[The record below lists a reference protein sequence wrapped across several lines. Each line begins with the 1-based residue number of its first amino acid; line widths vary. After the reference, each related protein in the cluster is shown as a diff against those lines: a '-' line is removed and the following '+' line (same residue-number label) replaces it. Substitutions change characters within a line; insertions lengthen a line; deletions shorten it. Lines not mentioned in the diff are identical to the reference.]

1 MTFVPVPGSRKAEPP
16 YLDLSTDSVTFKL
29 TYPGSTKAKV
39 PKRFLDPNY
48 PADELIAGGLSG
60 LWYEAGLD
68 RYFTVSDVGPQAQDI
83 PEGQGF
89 AFEGEKVFND
99 PDFLLQVYE
108 LQQGKKG
115 KVRVRGEVTL
125 NVPDGQGGFRPATGI
140 GQMYRID
147 ESTGEVSGLDS
158 AAFTPDGDGGY
169 EPVPADAFGMDP
181 EAVLRLSIEGLNN
194 GNPVFAISD
203 EYRPQVS
210 IHDAETGN
218 LIHRIV
224 PKGSRYKGYG
234 HEEGRG
240 EVREF
245 TKKTLPKVYLERRS
259 SRGFEALAYN
269 SNNGLLY
276 AFIQT
281 PMDVNGERK
290 GSTVRRIIA
299 MDPITGEAK
308 HEYIYR
314 QSGPINQDKI
324 GDAVY
329 DAERDVFYVIDRD
342 NVADETANK
351 AVIQMDLKRATD
363 VLGFNWESILG
374 EGVYAPEML
383 NTPEEVGEALSSPLM
398 NGIISE
404 VHQTTLFNLAQ
415 QGINTLFDKPEGL
428 ALKPDGT
435 LVFGFDNDFQR
446 VSGRPDNM
454 LAFVT
459 DRFGNPEA
467 KTTEFILN
475 YPGTNSPEL
484 PEALEDPNHPD
495 VQIIA
500 GGLSGLTYDTGL
512 NRYFTISDVGPQAL
526 DIPEGQGFAFEG
538 EKIFSDPDFKLQV
551 TELKYKI
558 KSGKVQVKD
567 TTTLKVP
574 DGEGG
579 FRDATGIAQMYTINQ
594 ANGEISGL
602 DSSNAAFTPDGT
614 GGEQQLNLGDFNLFL
629 NSLINVERE
638 NGNAVLLSTASPN
651 NPAGFFA
658 FDLNLDLSAGTLDP
672 STLVFSNPL
681 TELYISPELAGYL
694 GDDSLAGAVAGYAR
708 SDLQM
713 IPTSATSL
721 QVSGSHPNSVTSVFL
736 DPAVV
741 EQLGEGLEITGT
753 VDPIA
758 GADPAVD
765 VSGLVGLGF
774 PLAEN
779 AQLNF
784 DVSTGIPQFVPGGNL
799 FSHSGSINTQQTFNA
814 PGGYVP
820 VAPDAFGL
828 DPESIQR
835 ISVDGLNN
843 GNPVFA
849 VSDEYRP
856 QVALFD
862 AESGE
867 LIHRIVPE
875 GSDYSAHS
883 YEPGRG
889 DVPEFTKA
897 TLPEVYLERRGSR
910 GFEALAYNSDDGLL
924 YAFIQTPMDVN
935 GERNG
940 STVRRILAMDPI
952 TGEPQHEYM
961 FRQIGPSNQDKIGD
975 AVYDPDRGAFLVI
988 DRDNGDT
995 VAANKSILRMDLSD
1009 ATDTLGYDW
1018 EGLLGDGVY
1027 APELLDSPAAVAEA
1041 FAEGNIMEVDQ
1052 VELLNLPSLPGVDP
1066 RFDKPEG
1073 LALKS
1078 DGTLVVGF
1086 DNDFQ
1091 RVDGRPD
1098 NLLTAISF

>member
-1 MTFVPVPGSRKAEPP
+1 MSFSPVPGSRKAESH
-16 YLDLSTDSVTFKL
+16 YLDISTESFPFKL
-29 TYPGSTKAKV
+29 SYPGTSKSKV
-39 PKRFLDPNY
+39 PNIFSDPNY
-48 PADELIAGGLSG
+48 PDDQLIAGGLSG
-60 LWYEAGLD
+60 LWYDAGVN

-83 PEGQGF
+83 PEEQGF

-99 PDFLLQVYE
+99 PDFKLQVYE
-108 LQQGKKG
+108 LQQSKKG
-115 KVRVRGEVTL
+115 KVKVSGEVTL
-125 NVPDGQGGFRPATGI
+125 NVPDEQGGFRPATGI
-140 GQMYRID
+140 GQMYRIN
-147 ESTGEVSGLDS
+147 ETTGEVSGLDS
-158 AAFTPDGDGGY
+158 AAFTPDGMGGY
-169 EPVPADAFGMDP
+169 TPVPADAFGMDP
-181 EAVLRLSIEGLNN
+181 EAVLRLSIDGLND
-194 GNPVFAISD
+194 GKAVFAVSD

-224 PKGSRYKGYG
+224 PKGSSYKGYG
-234 HEEGRG
+234 YEEGRG
-240 EVREF
+240 EVKEF
-245 TKKTLPKVYLERRS
+245 TKKTLPKVYLERRG

-314 QSGPINQDKI
+314 QSGPIKQDKI

-329 DAERDVFYVIDRD
+329 DAERNVFYVIDRD

-351 AVIQMDLKRATD
+351 AVIEMDLTRATD
-363 VLGFNWESILG
+363 VLGFKWESILG

-383 NTPEEVGEALSSPLM
+383 DTPEEVGEALRSPLM

-404 VHQTTLFNLAQ
+404 VHQTTLFNLAE

-435 LVFGFDNDFQR
+435 LVVGFDNDFQR
-446 VSGRPDNM
+446 VDGRPDNM
-454 LAFVT
+454 LAAVT
-459 DRFGNPEA
+459 DRFGDLKA
-467 KTTEFILN
+467 SSAEFVLN

-484 PEALEDPNHPD
+484 PASLEDPNQPD

-500 GGLSGLTYDTGL
+500 GGLSGLTYDADL
-512 NRYFTISDVGPQAL
+512 KRYFTISDVGPQVI

-551 TELKYKI
+551 TELSYKI
-558 KSGKVQVKD
+558 KPGKAKVKD
-567 TTTLKVP
+567 TTTLRVP

-579 FRDATGIAQMYTINQ
+579 FRDATGIAQMYSINEET
-594 ANGEISGL
+594 GEISGL
-602 DSSNAAFTPDGT
+602 DSSNAAFTTDG
-614 GGEQQLNLGDFNLFL
+614 N
-629 NSLINVERE
+629 
-638 NGNAVLLSTASPN
+638 
-651 NPAGFFA
+651 
-658 FDLNLDLSAGTLDP
+658 
-672 STLVFSNPL
+672 
-681 TELYISPELAGYL
+681 
-694 GDDSLAGAVAGYAR
+694 
-708 SDLQM
+708 
-713 IPTSATSL
+713 
-721 QVSGSHPNSVTSVFL
+721 
-736 DPAVV
+736 
-741 EQLGEGLEITGT
+741 
-753 VDPIA
+753 
-758 GADPAVD
+758 
-765 VSGLVGLGF
+765 
-774 PLAEN
+774 
-779 AQLNF
+779 
-784 DVSTGIPQFVPGGNL
+784 
-799 FSHSGSINTQQTFNA
+799 
-814 PGGYVP
+814 GGYVP

-835 ISVDGLNN
+835 ISIDGLND
-843 GNPVFA
+843 GNPIFA

-875 GSDYSAHS
+875 GSDYNAIS

-924 YAFIQTPMDVN
+924 YAFIQTPMSVGGD
-935 GERNG
+935 RSS
-940 STVRRILAMDPI
+940 STVRRILAMDPV
-952 TGEPQHEYM
+952 TGQPQHEYM
-961 FRQIGPSNQDKIGD
+961 FSQIGPSNQDKIGD
-975 AVYDPDRGAFLVI
+975 AVYDPERGAFLVI

-995 VAANKSILRMDLSD
+995 VAANKSILRMDLSE

-1018 EGLLGDGVY
+1018 EALLGDGVY
-1027 APELLDSPAAVAEA
+1027 APELLESPAAVAEA
-1041 FAEGNIMEVDQ
+1041 FAEGDVVEVDQ

-1073 LALKS
+1073 LALKP

-1086 DNDFQ
+1086 DNDFA

-1098 NLLTAISF
+1098 NLLTAISL

>member
-1 MTFVPVPGSRKAEPP
+1 MSFSPVPGSRKAESH
-16 YLDLSTDSVTFKL
+16 YLDISTESFPFKL
-29 TYPGSTKAKV
+29 SYPGTSKSKV
-39 PKRFLDPNY
+39 PNIFSDPNY
-48 PADELIAGGLSG
+48 PDDQLIAGGLSG
-60 LWYEAGLD
+60 LWYDAGVN

-83 PEGQGF
+83 PEEQGF

-99 PDFLLQVYE
+99 PDFKLQVYE
-108 LQQGKKG
+108 LQQSKKG
-115 KVRVRGEVTL
+115 KVKVSGEVTL
-125 NVPDGQGGFRPATGI
+125 NVPDEQGGFRPATGI
-140 GQMYRID
+140 GQMYRIN
-147 ESTGEVSGLDS
+147 ETTGEVSGLDS
-158 AAFTPDGDGGY
+158 AAFTPDGMGGY
-169 EPVPADAFGMDP
+169 TPVPADAFGMDP
-181 EAVLRLSIEGLNN
+181 EAVLRLSIDGLND
-194 GNPVFAISD
+194 GKAVFAVSD

-224 PKGSRYKGYG
+224 PKGSSYKGYG
-234 HEEGRG
+234 YEEGRG
-240 EVREF
+240 EVKEF
-245 TKKTLPKVYLERRS
+245 TKKTLPKVYLERRG

-314 QSGPINQDKI
+314 QSGPIKQDKI

-329 DAERDVFYVIDRD
+329 DAERNVFYVIDRD

-351 AVIQMDLKRATD
+351 AVIEMDLTRATD
-363 VLGFNWESILG
+363 VLGFKWESILG

-383 NTPEEVGEALSSPLM
+383 DTPEEVGEALRSPLM

-404 VHQTTLFNLAQ
+404 VHQTTLFNLAE

-435 LVFGFDNDFQR
+435 LVVGFDNDFQR
-446 VSGRPDNM
+446 VDGRPDNM
-454 LAFVT
+454 LAVVT
-459 DRFGNPEA
+459 DRFGDLKA
-467 KTTEFILN
+467 SSAEFVLN

-484 PEALEDPNHPD
+484 PASLEDPNQPD

-500 GGLSGLTYDTGL
+500 GGLSGLTYDADL
-512 NRYFTISDVGPQAL
+512 KRYFTISDVGPQVI

-551 TELKYKI
+551 TELSYKI
-558 KSGKVQVKD
+558 KPGKAKVKD
-567 TTTLKVP
+567 TTTLRVP

-579 FRDATGIAQMYTINQ
+579 FRDATGIAQMYSINEET
-594 ANGEISGL
+594 GEIGGL
-602 DSSNAAFTPDGT
+602 DSSNAAFTTDG
-614 GGEQQLNLGDFNLFL
+614 N
-629 NSLINVERE
+629 
-638 NGNAVLLSTASPN
+638 
-651 NPAGFFA
+651 
-658 FDLNLDLSAGTLDP
+658 
-672 STLVFSNPL
+672 
-681 TELYISPELAGYL
+681 
-694 GDDSLAGAVAGYAR
+694 
-708 SDLQM
+708 
-713 IPTSATSL
+713 
-721 QVSGSHPNSVTSVFL
+721 
-736 DPAVV
+736 
-741 EQLGEGLEITGT
+741 
-753 VDPIA
+753 
-758 GADPAVD
+758 
-765 VSGLVGLGF
+765 
-774 PLAEN
+774 
-779 AQLNF
+779 
-784 DVSTGIPQFVPGGNL
+784 
-799 FSHSGSINTQQTFNA
+799 
-814 PGGYVP
+814 GGYVP

-835 ISVDGLNN
+835 ISIDGLND
-843 GNPVFA
+843 GNPIFA

-875 GSDYSAHS
+875 GSDYNAIS

-924 YAFIQTPMDVN
+924 YAFIQTPMSVGGD
-935 GERNG
+935 RSS
-940 STVRRILAMDPI
+940 STVRRILAMDPV

-961 FRQIGPSNQDKIGD
+961 FSQIGPSNQDKIGD
-975 AVYDPDRGAFLVI
+975 AVYDPERGAFLVI

-1018 EGLLGDGVY
+1018 EALLGDGVY
-1027 APELLDSPAAVAEA
+1027 APELLESPAAVAEA
-1041 FAEGNIMEVDQ
+1041 FAEGDVMEVDQ

-1073 LALKS
+1073 LALKP

-1086 DNDFQ
+1086 DNDFA

-1098 NLLTAISF
+1098 NLLTAISL

>member
-1 MTFVPVPGSRKAEPP
+1 MSFSPVPGSRKAESH
-16 YLDLSTDSVTFKL
+16 YLDISTESFPFKL
-29 TYPGSTKAKV
+29 SYPGTSKSKV
-39 PKRFLDPNY
+39 PNIFSDPNY
-48 PADELIAGGLSG
+48 PDDQLIAGGLSG
-60 LWYEAGLD
+60 LWYDAGVN

-83 PEGQGF
+83 PEEQGF

-99 PDFLLQVYE
+99 PDFKLQVYE
-108 LQQGKKG
+108 LQQSKKG
-115 KVRVRGEVTL
+115 KVKVSGEVTL
-125 NVPDGQGGFRPATGI
+125 NVPDEQGGFRPATGI
-140 GQMYRID
+140 GQMYRIN
-147 ESTGEVSGLDS
+147 ETTGEVSGLDS
-158 AAFTPDGDGGY
+158 AAFTPDGMGGY
-169 EPVPADAFGMDP
+169 TPVPADAFGMDP
-181 EAVLRLSIEGLNN
+181 EAVLRLSIDGLND
-194 GNPVFAISD
+194 GKAVFAVSD

-224 PKGSRYKGYG
+224 PKGSSYKGYG
-234 HEEGRG
+234 YEEGRG
-240 EVREF
+240 EVKEF
-245 TKKTLPKVYLERRS
+245 TKKTLPKVYLERRG

-314 QSGPINQDKI
+314 QSGPIKQDKI

-329 DAERDVFYVIDRD
+329 DAERNVFYVIDRD

-351 AVIQMDLKRATD
+351 AVIEMDLTRATD
-363 VLGFNWESILG
+363 VLGFKWESILG

-383 NTPEEVGEALSSPLM
+383 DTPEEVGEALRSPLM

-404 VHQTTLFNLAQ
+404 VHQTTLFNLAE

-446 VSGRPDNM
+446 VDGRPDNM
-454 LAFVT
+454 LAVVT
-459 DRFGNPEA
+459 DRFGDLKA
-467 KTTEFILN
+467 SSAEFVLN

-484 PEALEDPNHPD
+484 PASLEDPNQPD

-500 GGLSGLTYDTGL
+500 GGLSGLTYDADL
-512 NRYFTISDVGPQAL
+512 KRYFTISDVGPQVI

-551 TELKYKI
+551 TELSYKI
-558 KSGKVQVKD
+558 KPGKAKVKD
-567 TTTLKVP
+567 TTTLRVP

-579 FRDATGIAQMYTINQ
+579 FRDATGIAQMYSINEET
-594 ANGEISGL
+594 GEIGGL
-602 DSSNAAFTPDGT
+602 DSSNAAFTTDG
-614 GGEQQLNLGDFNLFL
+614 N
-629 NSLINVERE
+629 
-638 NGNAVLLSTASPN
+638 
-651 NPAGFFA
+651 
-658 FDLNLDLSAGTLDP
+658 
-672 STLVFSNPL
+672 
-681 TELYISPELAGYL
+681 
-694 GDDSLAGAVAGYAR
+694 
-708 SDLQM
+708 
-713 IPTSATSL
+713 
-721 QVSGSHPNSVTSVFL
+721 
-736 DPAVV
+736 
-741 EQLGEGLEITGT
+741 
-753 VDPIA
+753 
-758 GADPAVD
+758 
-765 VSGLVGLGF
+765 
-774 PLAEN
+774 
-779 AQLNF
+779 
-784 DVSTGIPQFVPGGNL
+784 
-799 FSHSGSINTQQTFNA
+799 
-814 PGGYVP
+814 GGYVP

-835 ISVDGLNN
+835 VSIDGLND
-843 GNPVFA
+843 GNPIFA

-875 GSDYSAHS
+875 GSDYNAIS

-924 YAFIQTPMDVN
+924 YAFIQTPMSVGGD
-935 GERNG
+935 RSS
-940 STVRRILAMDPI
+940 STVRRILAMDPV
-952 TGEPQHEYM
+952 TGQPQHEYM
-961 FRQIGPSNQDKIGD
+961 FSQIGPSNQDKIGD
-975 AVYDPDRGAFLVI
+975 AVYDPERGAFLVI

-995 VAANKSILRMDLSD
+995 VAANKSILRMDLSE

-1018 EGLLGDGVY
+1018 ESLLGDGVY
-1027 APELLDSPAAVAEA
+1027 APELLESPAAVAEA
-1041 FAEGNIMEVDQ
+1041 FAEGDVMEVDQ

-1073 LALKS
+1073 LALKP

-1086 DNDFQ
+1086 DNDFA

-1098 NLLTAISF
+1098 NLLTAISL

>member
-1 MTFVPVPGSRKAEPP
+1 MSFSPVPGSRKAESH
-16 YLDLSTDSVTFKL
+16 YLDISTESFPFKL
-29 TYPGSTKAKV
+29 SYPGTSKSKV
-39 PKRFLDPNY
+39 PNIFSDPNY
-48 PADELIAGGLSG
+48 PDDQLIAGGLSG
-60 LWYEAGLD
+60 LWYDAGVN

-83 PEGQGF
+83 PEEQGF

-99 PDFLLQVYE
+99 PDFKLQVYE
-108 LQQGKKG
+108 LQQSKKG
-115 KVRVRGEVTL
+115 KVKVSGEVTL
-125 NVPDGQGGFRPATGI
+125 NVPDEQGGFRPATGI
-140 GQMYRID
+140 GQMYRIN
-147 ESTGEVSGLDS
+147 ETTGEVSGLDS
-158 AAFTPDGDGGY
+158 AAFTPDGMGGY
-169 EPVPADAFGMDP
+169 TPVPADAFGMDP
-181 EAVLRLSIEGLNN
+181 EAVLRLSIDGLND
-194 GNPVFAISD
+194 GKAVFAVSD

-224 PKGSRYKGYG
+224 PKGSSYKGYG
-234 HEEGRG
+234 YEEGRG
-240 EVREF
+240 EVKEF
-245 TKKTLPKVYLERRS
+245 TKKTLPKVYLERRG

-314 QSGPINQDKI
+314 QSGPIKQDKI

-329 DAERDVFYVIDRD
+329 DAERNVFYVIDRD

-351 AVIQMDLKRATD
+351 AVIEMDLTRATD
-363 VLGFNWESILG
+363 VLGFKWESILG

-383 NTPEEVGEALSSPLM
+383 DTPEEVGEALRSPLM

-404 VHQTTLFNLAQ
+404 VHQTTLFNLAE

-446 VSGRPDNM
+446 VDGRPDNM
-454 LAFVT
+454 LAVVT
-459 DRFGNPEA
+459 DRFGDLKA
-467 KTTEFILN
+467 SSAEFVLN

-484 PEALEDPNHPD
+484 PASLEDPNQPD

-500 GGLSGLTYDTGL
+500 GGLSGLTYDADL
-512 NRYFTISDVGPQAL
+512 KRYFTISDVGPQVI

-551 TELKYKI
+551 TELSYKI
-558 KSGKVQVKD
+558 KPGKAKVKD
-567 TTTLKVP
+567 TTTLRVP

-579 FRDATGIAQMYTINQ
+579 FRDATGIAQMYSINEET
-594 ANGEISGL
+594 GEIGGL
-602 DSSNAAFTPDGT
+602 DSSNAAFTTDG
-614 GGEQQLNLGDFNLFL
+614 N
-629 NSLINVERE
+629 
-638 NGNAVLLSTASPN
+638 
-651 NPAGFFA
+651 
-658 FDLNLDLSAGTLDP
+658 
-672 STLVFSNPL
+672 
-681 TELYISPELAGYL
+681 
-694 GDDSLAGAVAGYAR
+694 
-708 SDLQM
+708 
-713 IPTSATSL
+713 
-721 QVSGSHPNSVTSVFL
+721 
-736 DPAVV
+736 
-741 EQLGEGLEITGT
+741 
-753 VDPIA
+753 
-758 GADPAVD
+758 
-765 VSGLVGLGF
+765 
-774 PLAEN
+774 
-779 AQLNF
+779 
-784 DVSTGIPQFVPGGNL
+784 
-799 FSHSGSINTQQTFNA
+799 
-814 PGGYVP
+814 GGYVP

-835 ISVDGLNN
+835 ISIDGLND
-843 GNPVFA
+843 GNPIFA

-875 GSDYSAHS
+875 GSDYNAIS

-924 YAFIQTPMDVN
+924 YAFIQTPMSVGGD
-935 GERNG
+935 RSS
-940 STVRRILAMDPI
+940 STVRRILAMDPV
-952 TGEPQHEYM
+952 TGQPQHEYM
-961 FRQIGPSNQDKIGD
+961 FSQLGPSNQDKIGD
-975 AVYDPDRGAFLVI
+975 AVYDPERGAFLVI

-995 VAANKSILRMDLSD
+995 VAANKSILRMDLSE

-1018 EGLLGDGVY
+1018 ESLLGDGVY
-1027 APELLDSPAAVAEA
+1027 APELLESPAAVAEA
-1041 FAEGNIMEVDQ
+1041 FAEGDVMEVDQ

-1073 LALKS
+1073 LALKP

-1086 DNDFQ
+1086 DNDFA

-1098 NLLTAISF
+1098 NLLTAISL

>member
-1 MTFVPVPGSRKAEPP
+1 MSFSPVPGSRKAESH
-16 YLDLSTDSVTFKL
+16 YLDISTESFPFKL
-29 TYPGSTKAKV
+29 SYPGTSKSKV
-39 PKRFLDPNY
+39 PNIFSDPNY
-48 PADELIAGGLSG
+48 PDDQLIAGGLSG
-60 LWYEAGLD
+60 LWYDAGVN

-83 PEGQGF
+83 PEEQGF

-99 PDFLLQVYE
+99 PDFKLQVYE
-108 LQQGKKG
+108 LQQSKKG
-115 KVRVRGEVTL
+115 KVKVSGEVTL
-125 NVPDGQGGFRPATGI
+125 NVPDEQGGFRPATGI
-140 GQMYRID
+140 GQMYRIN
-147 ESTGEVSGLDS
+147 ETTGEVSGLDS
-158 AAFTPDGDGGY
+158 AAFTPDGMGGY
-169 EPVPADAFGMDP
+169 TPVPADAFGMDP
-181 EAVLRLSIEGLNN
+181 EAVLRLSIDGLND
-194 GNPVFAISD
+194 GKAVFAVSD

-224 PKGSRYKGYG
+224 PKGSSYKGYG
-234 HEEGRG
+234 YEEGRG
-240 EVREF
+240 EVKEF
-245 TKKTLPKVYLERRS
+245 TKKTLPKVYLERRG

-314 QSGPINQDKI
+314 QSGPIKQDKI

-329 DAERDVFYVIDRD
+329 DAERNVFYVIDRD

-351 AVIQMDLKRATD
+351 AVIEMDLTQATN
-363 VLGFNWESILG
+363 VLGFKWESILG

-383 NTPEEVGEALSSPLM
+383 DTPEEVGEALRSPLM

-404 VHQTTLFNLAQ
+404 VHQTTLFNLAE

-446 VSGRPDNM
+446 VDGRPDNM
-454 LAFVT
+454 LAVVT
-459 DRFGNPEA
+459 DRFGDLKA
-467 KTTEFILN
+467 SSAEFVLN

-484 PEALEDPNHPD
+484 PASLEDPNQPD

-500 GGLSGLTYDTGL
+500 GGLSGLTYDADL
-512 NRYFTISDVGPQAL
+512 KRYFTISDVGPQVI

-551 TELKYKI
+551 TELSYKI
-558 KSGKVQVKD
+558 KPGKAKVKD
-567 TTTLKVP
+567 TTTLRVP

-579 FRDATGIAQMYTINQ
+579 FRDATGIAQMYSINEET
-594 ANGEISGL
+594 GEIGGL
-602 DSSNAAFTPDGT
+602 DSSNAAFTTDG
-614 GGEQQLNLGDFNLFL
+614 N
-629 NSLINVERE
+629 
-638 NGNAVLLSTASPN
+638 
-651 NPAGFFA
+651 
-658 FDLNLDLSAGTLDP
+658 
-672 STLVFSNPL
+672 
-681 TELYISPELAGYL
+681 
-694 GDDSLAGAVAGYAR
+694 
-708 SDLQM
+708 
-713 IPTSATSL
+713 
-721 QVSGSHPNSVTSVFL
+721 
-736 DPAVV
+736 
-741 EQLGEGLEITGT
+741 
-753 VDPIA
+753 
-758 GADPAVD
+758 
-765 VSGLVGLGF
+765 
-774 PLAEN
+774 
-779 AQLNF
+779 
-784 DVSTGIPQFVPGGNL
+784 
-799 FSHSGSINTQQTFNA
+799 
-814 PGGYVP
+814 GGYVP

-835 ISVDGLNN
+835 ISIDGLND
-843 GNPVFA
+843 GNPIFA

-875 GSDYSAHS
+875 GSDYNAIS

-924 YAFIQTPMDVN
+924 YAFIQTPMSVGGD
-935 GERNG
+935 RSS
-940 STVRRILAMDPI
+940 STVRRILAMDPV
-952 TGEPQHEYM
+952 TGQPQHEYM
-961 FRQIGPSNQDKIGD
+961 FSQIGPSNQDKIGD
-975 AVYDPDRGAFLVI
+975 AVYDPERGAFLVI

-995 VAANKSILRMDLSD
+995 VAANKSILRMDLSE

-1018 EGLLGDGVY
+1018 ESLLGDGVY
-1027 APELLDSPAAVAEA
+1027 APELLESPAAVAEA
-1041 FAEGNIMEVDQ
+1041 FAEGDVMEVDQ

-1073 LALKS
+1073 LALKP

-1086 DNDFQ
+1086 DNDFA

-1098 NLLTAISF
+1098 NLLTAISL

>member
-1 MTFVPVPGSRKAEPP
+1 MSFSPVPGSRKAESH
-16 YLDLSTDSVTFKL
+16 YLDISTESFPFKL
-29 TYPGSTKAKV
+29 SYPGTSKSKV
-39 PKRFLDPNY
+39 PNIFSDPNY
-48 PADELIAGGLSG
+48 PDDQLIAGGLSG
-60 LWYEAGLD
+60 LWYDAGVN

-83 PEGQGF
+83 PEEQGF

-99 PDFLLQVYE
+99 PDFKLQVYE
-108 LQQGKKG
+108 LQQSKKG
-115 KVRVRGEVTL
+115 KVKVSGEVTL
-125 NVPDGQGGFRPATGI
+125 NVPDEQGGFRPATGI
-140 GQMYRID
+140 GQMYRIN
-147 ESTGEVSGLDS
+147 ETTGEVSGLDS
-158 AAFTPDGDGGY
+158 AAFTPDGMGGY
-169 EPVPADAFGMDP
+169 TPVPADAFGMDP
-181 EAVLRLSIEGLNN
+181 EAVLRLSIDGLND
-194 GNPVFAISD
+194 GKAVFAVSD

-224 PKGSRYKGYG
+224 PKGSSYKGYG
-234 HEEGRG
+234 YEEGRG
-240 EVREF
+240 EVKEF
-245 TKKTLPKVYLERRS
+245 TKKTLPKVYLERRG

-314 QSGPINQDKI
+314 QSGPIKQDKI

-329 DAERDVFYVIDRD
+329 DAERNVFYVIDRD

-351 AVIQMDLKRATD
+351 AVIEMDLTRATD
-363 VLGFNWESILG
+363 VLGFKWESILG

-383 NTPEEVGEALSSPLM
+383 DTPEEVGEALRSPLM
-398 NGIISE
+398 NGLISE
-404 VHQTTLFNLAQ
+404 VHQTTLFNLAA

-435 LVFGFDNDFQR
+435 LVGGFDNDFQR
-446 VSGRPDNM
+446 VDGRPDNM
-454 LAFVT
+454 LAAVT
-459 DRFGNPEA
+459 DRFGDLKA
-467 KTTEFILN
+467 SSAEFVLN

-484 PEALEDPNHPD
+484 PASLEDPNQPD

-500 GGLSGLTYDTGL
+500 GGLSGLTYDADL
-512 NRYFTISDVGPQAL
+512 KRYFTISDVGPQVI

-551 TELKYKI
+551 TELSYKI
-558 KSGKVQVKD
+558 KPGKAKVKD
-567 TTTLKVP
+567 TTTLRVP

-579 FRDATGIAQMYTINQ
+579 FRDATGIAQMYSINEET
-594 ANGEISGL
+594 GEIGGL
-602 DSSNAAFTPDGT
+602 DSSNAAFTTDG
-614 GGEQQLNLGDFNLFL
+614 N
-629 NSLINVERE
+629 
-638 NGNAVLLSTASPN
+638 
-651 NPAGFFA
+651 
-658 FDLNLDLSAGTLDP
+658 
-672 STLVFSNPL
+672 
-681 TELYISPELAGYL
+681 
-694 GDDSLAGAVAGYAR
+694 
-708 SDLQM
+708 
-713 IPTSATSL
+713 
-721 QVSGSHPNSVTSVFL
+721 
-736 DPAVV
+736 
-741 EQLGEGLEITGT
+741 
-753 VDPIA
+753 
-758 GADPAVD
+758 
-765 VSGLVGLGF
+765 
-774 PLAEN
+774 
-779 AQLNF
+779 
-784 DVSTGIPQFVPGGNL
+784 
-799 FSHSGSINTQQTFNA
+799 
-814 PGGYVP
+814 GGYVP

-835 ISVDGLNN
+835 ISIDGLND
-843 GNPVFA
+843 GNPIFA

-875 GSDYSAHS
+875 GSDYNAIS

-924 YAFIQTPMDVN
+924 YAFIQTPMSVGGD
-935 GERNG
+935 RSS
-940 STVRRILAMDPI
+940 STVRRILAMDPV
-952 TGEPQHEYM
+952 TGQPQHEYM
-961 FRQIGPSNQDKIGD
+961 FSQIGPSNQDKIGD
-975 AVYDPDRGAFLVI
+975 AVYDPERGAFLVI

-995 VAANKSILRMDLSD
+995 VAANKSILRMDLSE

-1018 EGLLGDGVY
+1018 ESLLGDGVY
-1027 APELLDSPAAVAEA
+1027 APELLESPAAVAEA
-1041 FAEGNIMEVDQ
+1041 FAEGDVMEVDQ

-1073 LALKS
+1073 LALKP

-1086 DNDFQ
+1086 DNDFA

-1098 NLLTAISF
+1098 NLLTAISL

>member
-1 MTFVPVPGSRKAEPP
+1 MSFSPVLGSRKAESH
-16 YLDLSTDSVTFKL
+16 YLDISTESFPFKL
-29 TYPGSTKAKV
+29 SYPGTSKSKV
-39 PKRFLDPNY
+39 PNIFSDPNY
-48 PADELIAGGLSG
+48 PDDQLIAGGLSG
-60 LWYEAGLD
+60 LWYDAGVN

-83 PEGQGF
+83 PEEQGF

-99 PDFLLQVYE
+99 PDFKLQVYE
-108 LQQGKKG
+108 LQQSKKG
-115 KVRVRGEVTL
+115 KVKVSGEVTL
-125 NVPDGQGGFRPATGI
+125 NVPDEQGGFRPATGI
-140 GQMYRID
+140 GQMYRIN
-147 ESTGEVSGLDS
+147 ETTGEVSGLDS
-158 AAFTPDGDGGY
+158 AAFTPDGMGGY
-169 EPVPADAFGMDP
+169 TPVPADAFGMDP
-181 EAVLRLSIEGLNN
+181 EAVLRLSIDGLND
-194 GNPVFAISD
+194 GNAVFAVSD

-210 IHDAETGN
+210 VHDAETGN

-224 PKGSRYKGYG
+224 PKGSSYKGYG
-234 HEEGRG
+234 YEEGRG
-240 EVREF
+240 EVKEF
-245 TKKTLPKVYLERRS
+245 TKKTLPKVYLERRG

-314 QSGPINQDKI
+314 QSGPIKQDKI

-329 DAERDVFYVIDRD
+329 DAERNVFYVIDRD

-351 AVIQMDLKRATD
+351 AVIEMDLTRATD
-363 VLGFNWESILG
+363 VLGFKWESILG

-383 NTPEEVGEALSSPLM
+383 DTPKEVGEALRSPLM

-404 VHQTTLFNLAQ
+404 VHQTTLFNLAE

-446 VSGRPDNM
+446 VDGRPDNI
-454 LAFVT
+454 LAVVT
-459 DRFGNPEA
+459 DRFGDLKA
-467 KTTEFILN
+467 SSAEFVLN

-484 PEALEDPNHPD
+484 PASLEDPNQPD

-500 GGLSGLTYDTGL
+500 GGLSGLTYDADL
-512 NRYFTISDVGPQAL
+512 KRYFTISDVGPQVI

-551 TELKYKI
+551 TELSYKI
-558 KSGKVQVKD
+558 KPGKAKVKD
-567 TTTLKVP
+567 TTTLRVP

-579 FRDATGIAQMYTINQ
+579 FRDASGIAQMYSINEET
-594 ANGEISGL
+594 GEIGGL
-602 DSSNAAFTPDGT
+602 DSSNAAFTTDG
-614 GGEQQLNLGDFNLFL
+614 N
-629 NSLINVERE
+629 
-638 NGNAVLLSTASPN
+638 
-651 NPAGFFA
+651 
-658 FDLNLDLSAGTLDP
+658 
-672 STLVFSNPL
+672 
-681 TELYISPELAGYL
+681 
-694 GDDSLAGAVAGYAR
+694 
-708 SDLQM
+708 
-713 IPTSATSL
+713 
-721 QVSGSHPNSVTSVFL
+721 
-736 DPAVV
+736 
-741 EQLGEGLEITGT
+741 
-753 VDPIA
+753 
-758 GADPAVD
+758 
-765 VSGLVGLGF
+765 
-774 PLAEN
+774 
-779 AQLNF
+779 
-784 DVSTGIPQFVPGGNL
+784 
-799 FSHSGSINTQQTFNA
+799 
-814 PGGYVP
+814 GGYVP

-835 ISVDGLNN
+835 ISIDGLND
-843 GNPVFA
+843 GNPIFA

-875 GSDYSAHS
+875 GSDYNAIS

-924 YAFIQTPMDVN
+924 YAFIQTPMSVGGD
-935 GERNG
+935 RSS
-940 STVRRILAMDPI
+940 STVRRILAMDPV
-952 TGEPQHEYM
+952 TGQPQHEYM
-961 FRQIGPSNQDKIGD
+961 FSQIGPSNQDKIGD
-975 AVYDPDRGAFLVI
+975 AVYDPERGAFLVI

-995 VAANKSILRMDLSD
+995 VAANKSILRMDLSE

-1018 EGLLGDGVY
+1018 ESLLGDGVY
-1027 APELLDSPAAVAEA
+1027 APELLESPAAVAEA
-1041 FAEGNIMEVDQ
+1041 FAEGDVMEVDQ

-1073 LALKS
+1073 LALKP

-1086 DNDFQ
+1086 DNDFA

-1098 NLLTAISF
+1098 NLLTAISL

>member
-1 MTFVPVPGSRKAEPP
+1 MSFSPVPGSRKAESH
-16 YLDLSTDSVTFKL
+16 YLDISTESFPFKL
-29 TYPGSTKAKV
+29 SYPGTSKSKV
-39 PKRFLDPNY
+39 PNIFSDPNY
-48 PADELIAGGLSG
+48 PDDQLIAGGLSG
-60 LWYEAGLD
+60 LWYDAGVN

-83 PEGQGF
+83 PEEQGF

-99 PDFLLQVYE
+99 PDFKLQVYE
-108 LQQGKKG
+108 LQQSKKG
-115 KVRVRGEVTL
+115 KVKVSGEVTL
-125 NVPDGQGGFRPATGI
+125 NVPDEQGGFRPATGI
-140 GQMYRID
+140 GQMYRIN
-147 ESTGEVSGLDS
+147 ETTGEVSGLDS
-158 AAFTPDGDGGY
+158 AAFTPDGMGGY
-169 EPVPADAFGMDP
+169 TPVPADAFGMDP
-181 EAVLRLSIEGLNN
+181 EAVLRLSIDGLND
-194 GNPVFAISD
+194 GKAVFAVSD

-224 PKGSRYKGYG
+224 PKGSSYKGYG
-234 HEEGRG
+234 YEEGRG
-240 EVREF
+240 EVKEF
-245 TKKTLPKVYLERRS
+245 TKKTLPKVYLERRG

-314 QSGPINQDKI
+314 QSGPIKQDKI

-329 DAERDVFYVIDRD
+329 DAERNVFYVIDRD

-351 AVIQMDLKRATD
+351 AVIEMDLTRATD

-383 NTPEEVGEALSSPLM
+383 DTPEEVGEALRSPLM

-404 VHQTTLFNLAQ
+404 VHQTTLFNLAE

-446 VSGRPDNM
+446 VDGRPDNM
-454 LAFVT
+454 LAVVT
-459 DRFGNPEA
+459 DRFGDLKA
-467 KTTEFILN
+467 SSAEFVLN

-484 PEALEDPNHPD
+484 PASLEDPNQPD

-500 GGLSGLTYDTGL
+500 GGLSGLTYDADL
-512 NRYFTISDVGPQAL
+512 KRYFTISDVGPQVI

-551 TELKYKI
+551 TELSYKI
-558 KSGKVQVKD
+558 KPGKAKVKD
-567 TTTLKVP
+567 TTTLRVP

-579 FRDATGIAQMYTINQ
+579 FRDATGIAQMYSINEET
-594 ANGEISGL
+594 GEISGL
-602 DSSNAAFTPDGT
+602 DSSNAAFTTDG
-614 GGEQQLNLGDFNLFL
+614 N
-629 NSLINVERE
+629 
-638 NGNAVLLSTASPN
+638 
-651 NPAGFFA
+651 
-658 FDLNLDLSAGTLDP
+658 
-672 STLVFSNPL
+672 
-681 TELYISPELAGYL
+681 
-694 GDDSLAGAVAGYAR
+694 
-708 SDLQM
+708 
-713 IPTSATSL
+713 
-721 QVSGSHPNSVTSVFL
+721 
-736 DPAVV
+736 
-741 EQLGEGLEITGT
+741 
-753 VDPIA
+753 
-758 GADPAVD
+758 
-765 VSGLVGLGF
+765 
-774 PLAEN
+774 
-779 AQLNF
+779 
-784 DVSTGIPQFVPGGNL
+784 
-799 FSHSGSINTQQTFNA
+799 
-814 PGGYVP
+814 GGYVP

-835 ISVDGLNN
+835 ISIDGLND
-843 GNPVFA
+843 GNPIFA

-875 GSDYSAHS
+875 GSDYNAIS

-924 YAFIQTPMDVN
+924 YAFIQTPMSVGGD
-935 GERNG
+935 RSS
-940 STVRRILAMDPI
+940 STVRRILAMDPV

-961 FRQIGPSNQDKIGD
+961 FSQIGPSNQDKIGD
-975 AVYDPDRGAFLVI
+975 AVYDPERGAFLVI

-995 VAANKSILRMDLSD
+995 VAANKSILRMDLSE

-1018 EGLLGDGVY
+1018 EALLGDGVY
-1027 APELLDSPAAVAEA
+1027 APELLESPAAVAEA
-1041 FAEGNIMEVDQ
+1041 FAEGDVVEVDQ

-1073 LALKS
+1073 LALKP

-1086 DNDFQ
+1086 DNDFA

-1098 NLLTAISF
+1098 NLLTAISL

>member
-1 MTFVPVPGSRKAEPP
+1 MLRWYQILPRMSFSPVPGSRKAESH
-16 YLDLSTDSVTFKL
+16 YLDISTESFPFKL
-29 TYPGSTKAKV
+29 SYPGTSKSKV
-39 PKRFLDPNY
+39 PNIFSDPNY
-48 PADELIAGGLSG
+48 PDDQLIAGGLSG
-60 LWYEAGLD
+60 LWYDAGVN

-83 PEGQGF
+83 PEEQGF

-99 PDFLLQVYE
+99 PDFKLQVYE
-108 LQQGKKG
+108 LQQSKKG
-115 KVRVRGEVTL
+115 KVKVSGEVTL
-125 NVPDGQGGFRPATGI
+125 NVPDEQGGFRPATGI
-140 GQMYRID
+140 GQMYRIN
-147 ESTGEVSGLDS
+147 ETTGEVSGLDS
-158 AAFTPDGDGGY
+158 AAFTPDGMGGY
-169 EPVPADAFGMDP
+169 TPVPADAFGMDP
-181 EAVLRLSIEGLNN
+181 EAVLRLSIDGLND
-194 GNPVFAISD
+194 GKAVFAVSD

-224 PKGSRYKGYG
+224 PKGSSYKGYG
-234 HEEGRG
+234 YEEGRG
-240 EVREF
+240 EVKEF
-245 TKKTLPKVYLERRS
+245 TKKTLPKVYLERRG

-314 QSGPINQDKI
+314 QSGPIKQDKI

-329 DAERDVFYVIDRD
+329 DAERNVFYVIDRD

-351 AVIQMDLKRATD
+351 AVIEMDLTRATD

-383 NTPEEVGEALSSPLM
+383 DTPEEVGEALRSPLM

-404 VHQTTLFNLAQ
+404 VHQTTLFNLAE

-446 VSGRPDNM
+446 VDGRPDNM
-454 LAFVT
+454 LAVVT
-459 DRFGNPEA
+459 DRFGDLKA
-467 KTTEFILN
+467 SSAEFVLN
-475 YPGTNSPEL
+475 YPGTNRPEL
-484 PEALEDPNHPD
+484 PSSLEDPNQPD

-512 NRYFTISDVGPQAL
+512 KRYFTISDVGPQVI

-551 TELKYKI
+551 TELSYKI
-558 KSGKVQVKD
+558 KPGKAKVKD
-567 TTTLKVP
+567 TTTLRVP

-579 FRDATGIAQMYTINQ
+579 FRDATGIAQMYSINEET
-594 ANGEISGL
+594 GEIGGL
-602 DSSNAAFTPDGT
+602 DSSNAAFTTDG
-614 GGEQQLNLGDFNLFL
+614 N
-629 NSLINVERE
+629 
-638 NGNAVLLSTASPN
+638 
-651 NPAGFFA
+651 
-658 FDLNLDLSAGTLDP
+658 
-672 STLVFSNPL
+672 
-681 TELYISPELAGYL
+681 
-694 GDDSLAGAVAGYAR
+694 
-708 SDLQM
+708 
-713 IPTSATSL
+713 
-721 QVSGSHPNSVTSVFL
+721 
-736 DPAVV
+736 
-741 EQLGEGLEITGT
+741 
-753 VDPIA
+753 
-758 GADPAVD
+758 
-765 VSGLVGLGF
+765 
-774 PLAEN
+774 
-779 AQLNF
+779 
-784 DVSTGIPQFVPGGNL
+784 
-799 FSHSGSINTQQTFNA
+799 
-814 PGGYVP
+814 GGYVP

-835 ISVDGLNN
+835 ISIDGLND
-843 GNPVFA
+843 GNPIFA

-875 GSDYSAHS
+875 GSDYNAIS

-924 YAFIQTPMDVN
+924 YAFIQTPMSVGGD
-935 GERNG
+935 RSS
-940 STVRRILAMDPI
+940 STVRRILAMDPV
-952 TGEPQHEYM
+952 TGQPQHEYM
-961 FRQIGPSNQDKIGD
+961 FSQIGPSNQDKIGD
-975 AVYDPDRGAFLVI
+975 AVYDPERGAFLVI

-995 VAANKSILRMDLSD
+995 VAANKSILRMELSE

-1018 EGLLGDGVY
+1018 ESLLGDGVY
-1027 APELLDSPAAVAEA
+1027 APELLESPAAVAEA
-1041 FAEGNIMEVDQ
+1041 FAEGDVMEVDQ

-1073 LALKS
+1073 LALKP

-1086 DNDFQ
+1086 DNDFA

-1098 NLLTAISF
+1098 NLLTAISL

>member
-1 MTFVPVPGSRKAEPP
+1 MSFSPVPGSRKAESH
-16 YLDLSTDSVTFKL
+16 YLDISTESFPFKL
-29 TYPGSTKAKV
+29 SYPGTSKSKV
-39 PKRFLDPNY
+39 PNIFSDPNY
-48 PADELIAGGLSG
+48 PDDQLIAGGLSG
-60 LWYEAGLD
+60 LWYDAGVN

-83 PEGQGF
+83 PEEQGF

-99 PDFLLQVYE
+99 PDFKLQVYE
-108 LQQGKKG
+108 LQQSKKG
-115 KVRVRGEVTL
+115 KVKVSGEVTL
-125 NVPDGQGGFRPATGI
+125 NVPDEQGGFRPATGI
-140 GQMYRID
+140 GQMYRIN
-147 ESTGEVSGLDS
+147 ETTGEVSGLDS
-158 AAFTPDGDGGY
+158 AAFTPDGMGGY
-169 EPVPADAFGMDP
+169 TPVPADAFGMDP
-181 EAVLRLSIEGLNN
+181 EAVLRLSIDGLND
-194 GNPVFAISD
+194 GKAVFAVSD

-224 PKGSRYKGYG
+224 PKGSSYKGYG
-234 HEEGRG
+234 YEEGRG
-240 EVREF
+240 EVKEF
-245 TKKTLPKVYLERRS
+245 TKKTLPKVYLERRG

-314 QSGPINQDKI
+314 QSGPIKQDKI

-329 DAERDVFYVIDRD
+329 DAERNVFYVIDRD

-351 AVIQMDLKRATD
+351 AVIEMDLTRATD

-383 NTPEEVGEALSSPLM
+383 DTPEEVGEALRSPLM

-404 VHQTTLFNLAQ
+404 VHQTTLFNLAE

-446 VSGRPDNM
+446 VDGRPDNM
-454 LAFVT
+454 LAVVT
-459 DRFGNPEA
+459 DRFGDLKA
-467 KTTEFILN
+467 SSAEFVLN

-484 PEALEDPNHPD
+484 PASLEDPNQPD

-500 GGLSGLTYDTGL
+500 GGLSGLTYDADL
-512 NRYFTISDVGPQAL
+512 KRYFTISDVGPQVI

-551 TELKYKI
+551 TELSYKI
-558 KSGKVQVKD
+558 KPGKAKVKD
-567 TTTLKVP
+567 TTTLRVP

-579 FRDATGIAQMYTINQ
+579 FRDATGIAQMYSINEET
-594 ANGEISGL
+594 GEIGGL
-602 DSSNAAFTPDGT
+602 DSSNAAFTTDG
-614 GGEQQLNLGDFNLFL
+614 N
-629 NSLINVERE
+629 
-638 NGNAVLLSTASPN
+638 
-651 NPAGFFA
+651 
-658 FDLNLDLSAGTLDP
+658 
-672 STLVFSNPL
+672 
-681 TELYISPELAGYL
+681 
-694 GDDSLAGAVAGYAR
+694 
-708 SDLQM
+708 
-713 IPTSATSL
+713 
-721 QVSGSHPNSVTSVFL
+721 
-736 DPAVV
+736 
-741 EQLGEGLEITGT
+741 
-753 VDPIA
+753 
-758 GADPAVD
+758 
-765 VSGLVGLGF
+765 
-774 PLAEN
+774 
-779 AQLNF
+779 
-784 DVSTGIPQFVPGGNL
+784 
-799 FSHSGSINTQQTFNA
+799 
-814 PGGYVP
+814 GGYVP

-835 ISVDGLNN
+835 ISIDGLND
-843 GNPVFA
+843 GNPIFA

-875 GSDYSAHS
+875 GSDYNAIS

-924 YAFIQTPMDVN
+924 YAFIQTPMSVGGD
-935 GERNG
+935 RSS
-940 STVRRILAMDPI
+940 STVRRILAMDPV

-961 FRQIGPSNQDKIGD
+961 FSQIGPSNQDKIGD
-975 AVYDPDRGAFLVI
+975 AVYDPERGAFLVI

-995 VAANKSILRMDLSD
+995 VAANKSILRMDLSE

-1018 EGLLGDGVY
+1018 EALLGDGVY
-1027 APELLDSPAAVAEA
+1027 APELLESPAAVAEA
-1041 FAEGNIMEVDQ
+1041 FAEGDVMEVDQ

-1073 LALKS
+1073 LALKP

-1086 DNDFQ
+1086 DNDFA

-1098 NLLTAISF
+1098 NLLTAISL

>member
-1 MTFVPVPGSRKAEPP
+1 MSFSPVPGSRKAESH
-16 YLDLSTDSVTFKL
+16 YLDISTESFPFKL
-29 TYPGSTKAKV
+29 SYPGTSKSKV
-39 PKRFLDPNY
+39 PNIFSDPNY
-48 PADELIAGGLSG
+48 PDDQLIAGGLSG
-60 LWYEAGLD
+60 LWYDTGVN

-83 PEGQGF
+83 PEEQGF

-99 PDFLLQVYE
+99 PDFKLQVYE
-108 LQQGKKG
+108 LQQSKKG
-115 KVRVRGEVTL
+115 KVKVSGEVTL
-125 NVPDGQGGFRPATGI
+125 NVPDEQGGFRPATGI
-140 GQMYRID
+140 GQMYRIN
-147 ESTGEVSGLDS
+147 ETTGEVSGLDS
-158 AAFTPDGDGGY
+158 AAFTPDGMGGY
-169 EPVPADAFGMDP
+169 TPVPADAFGMDP
-181 EAVLRLSIEGLNN
+181 EAVLRLSIDGLND
-194 GNPVFAISD
+194 GKAVFAVSD

-224 PKGSRYKGYG
+224 PKGSSYKGYG
-234 HEEGRG
+234 YEEGRG
-240 EVREF
+240 EVKEF
-245 TKKTLPKVYLERRS
+245 TKKTLPKVYLERRG

-314 QSGPINQDKI
+314 QSGPIKQDKI

-329 DAERDVFYVIDRD
+329 DAERNVFYVIDRD

-351 AVIQMDLKRATD
+351 AVIEMDLTRATD
-363 VLGFNWESILG
+363 VLGFKWESILG

-383 NTPEEVGEALSSPLM
+383 DTPEEVGEALRSPLM

-404 VHQTTLFNLAQ
+404 VHQTTLFNLAE

-446 VSGRPDNM
+446 VDGRPDNM
-454 LAFVT
+454 LAVVT
-459 DRFGNPEA
+459 DRFGA
-467 KTTEFILN
+467 LVASSAEFVLN

-484 PEALEDPNHPD
+484 PASLEDPNQPD

-500 GGLSGLTYDTGL
+500 GGLSGLTYDADL
-512 NRYFTISDVGPQAL
+512 KRYFTISDVGPQVI

-551 TELKYKI
+551 TELSYKI
-558 KSGKVQVKD
+558 KPGKAKVKD
-567 TTTLKVP
+567 TTTLRVP

-579 FRDATGIAQMYTINQ
+579 FRDATGIAQMYSINEET
-594 ANGEISGL
+594 GEIGGL
-602 DSSNAAFTPDGT
+602 DSSNAAFTTDG
-614 GGEQQLNLGDFNLFL
+614 N
-629 NSLINVERE
+629 
-638 NGNAVLLSTASPN
+638 
-651 NPAGFFA
+651 
-658 FDLNLDLSAGTLDP
+658 
-672 STLVFSNPL
+672 
-681 TELYISPELAGYL
+681 
-694 GDDSLAGAVAGYAR
+694 
-708 SDLQM
+708 
-713 IPTSATSL
+713 
-721 QVSGSHPNSVTSVFL
+721 
-736 DPAVV
+736 
-741 EQLGEGLEITGT
+741 
-753 VDPIA
+753 
-758 GADPAVD
+758 
-765 VSGLVGLGF
+765 
-774 PLAEN
+774 
-779 AQLNF
+779 
-784 DVSTGIPQFVPGGNL
+784 
-799 FSHSGSINTQQTFNA
+799 
-814 PGGYVP
+814 GGYVP

-835 ISVDGLNN
+835 ISIDGLND

-875 GSDYSAHS
+875 GSDYSAIS

-889 DVPEFTKA
+889 DVAEFTKA

-924 YAFIQTPMDVN
+924 YAFIQTPMSVGGDSSS
-935 GERNG
+935 
-940 STVRRILAMDPI
+940 STVRRILAMDPV

-961 FRQIGPSNQDKIGD
+961 FSQIGPSNQDKIGD
-975 AVYDPDRGAFLVI
+975 AVYDPERGAFLVI

-995 VAANKSILRMDLSD
+995 VAANKSILRMDLSE

-1018 EGLLGDGVY
+1018 EALLGDGVY
-1027 APELLDSPAAVAEA
+1027 APELLESPAAVAEA
-1041 FAEGNIMEVDQ
+1041 FAEGEVVEVDQ
-1052 VELLNLPSLPGVDP
+1052 AELLNLPSLPGVDP

-1073 LALKS
+1073 LALKP

-1086 DNDFQ
+1086 DNDFA

-1098 NLLTAISF
+1098 NLLTAISL

>member
-1 MTFVPVPGSRKAEPP
+1 MSFSPVPGSRKAESH
-16 YLDLSTDSVTFKL
+16 YLDISTESFPFKL
-29 TYPGSTKAKV
+29 SYPGTSKSKV
-39 PKRFLDPNY
+39 PNIFSDPNY
-48 PADELIAGGLSG
+48 PDDQLIAGGLSG
-60 LWYEAGLD
+60 LWYDAGVN

-83 PEGQGF
+83 PEEQGF

-99 PDFLLQVYE
+99 PDFKLQVYE
-108 LQQGKKG
+108 LQQSKKG
-115 KVRVRGEVTL
+115 KVKVSGEVTL
-125 NVPDGQGGFRPATGI
+125 NVPDEQGGFRPATGI
-140 GQMYRID
+140 GQMYRIN
-147 ESTGEVSGLDS
+147 ETTGEVSGLDS
-158 AAFTPDGDGGY
+158 AAFTPDGMGGY
-169 EPVPADAFGMDP
+169 TPVPADAFGMDP
-181 EAVLRLSIEGLNN
+181 EAVLRLSIDGLND
-194 GNPVFAISD
+194 GKAVFAVSD

-224 PKGSRYKGYG
+224 PKGSSYKGYG
-234 HEEGRG
+234 YEEGRG
-240 EVREF
+240 EVKEF
-245 TKKTLPKVYLERRS
+245 TKKTLPKVYLERRG

-314 QSGPINQDKI
+314 QSGPTNQDKI

-329 DAERDVFYVIDRD
+329 DADRNVFYVIDRD

-351 AVIQMDLKRATD
+351 AVIEMDLTRATD

-383 NTPEEVGEALSSPLM
+383 DTPEEVGEALRSPLM

-404 VHQTTLFNLAQ
+404 VHQTTLFNLAE

-435 LVFGFDNDFQR
+435 LVVGFDNDFQR
-446 VSGRPDNM
+446 VDGRPDNM
-454 LAFVT
+454 LAVVT
-459 DRFGNPEA
+459 DRFGDLKA
-467 KTTEFILN
+467 SSAEFVLN

-484 PEALEDPNHPD
+484 PASLEDPNQPD

-500 GGLSGLTYDTGL
+500 GGLSGLTYDADL
-512 NRYFTISDVGPQAL
+512 KRYFTISDVGPQVI

-551 TELKYKI
+551 TELSYKI
-558 KSGKVQVKD
+558 KPGKAKVKD
-567 TTTLKVP
+567 TTTLRVP

-579 FRDATGIAQMYTINQ
+579 FRDATGIAQMYSINEET
-594 ANGEISGL
+594 GEISGL
-602 DSSNAAFTPDGT
+602 DSSNAAFTTDG
-614 GGEQQLNLGDFNLFL
+614 N
-629 NSLINVERE
+629 
-638 NGNAVLLSTASPN
+638 
-651 NPAGFFA
+651 
-658 FDLNLDLSAGTLDP
+658 
-672 STLVFSNPL
+672 
-681 TELYISPELAGYL
+681 
-694 GDDSLAGAVAGYAR
+694 
-708 SDLQM
+708 
-713 IPTSATSL
+713 
-721 QVSGSHPNSVTSVFL
+721 
-736 DPAVV
+736 
-741 EQLGEGLEITGT
+741 
-753 VDPIA
+753 
-758 GADPAVD
+758 
-765 VSGLVGLGF
+765 
-774 PLAEN
+774 
-779 AQLNF
+779 
-784 DVSTGIPQFVPGGNL
+784 
-799 FSHSGSINTQQTFNA
+799 
-814 PGGYVP
+814 GGYVP

-835 ISVDGLNN
+835 ISIDGLND
-843 GNPVFA
+843 GNPIFA

-875 GSDYSAHS
+875 GSDYNAIS

-924 YAFIQTPMDVN
+924 YAFIQTPMSVGGDSSS
-935 GERNG
+935 

-961 FRQIGPSNQDKIGD
+961 FSQIGPSNQDKIGD
-975 AVYDPDRGAFLVI
+975 AVYDPERGAFLVI

-995 VAANKSILRMDLSD
+995 VAANKSILRMDLSE

-1018 EGLLGDGVY
+1018 ESLLGDGVY
-1027 APELLDSPAAVAEA
+1027 APELLESPAAVAEA
-1041 FAEGNIMEVDQ
+1041 FAEGDVMEVDQ

-1073 LALKS
+1073 LALKP

-1086 DNDFQ
+1086 DNDFA

-1098 NLLTAISF
+1098 NLLTAISL

>member
-1 MTFVPVPGSRKAEPP
+1 MSFSPVPGSRKAESH
-16 YLDLSTDSVTFKL
+16 YLDISTESFPFKL
-29 TYPGSTKAKV
+29 SYPGTSKSKV
-39 PKRFLDPNY
+39 PNIFSDPNY
-48 PADELIAGGLSG
+48 PDDQLIAGGLSG
-60 LWYEAGLD
+60 LWYDAGVN

-83 PEGQGF
+83 PEEQGF

-99 PDFLLQVYE
+99 PDFKLQVYE
-108 LQQGKKG
+108 LQQSKKG
-115 KVRVRGEVTL
+115 KVKVSGEVTL
-125 NVPDGQGGFRPATGI
+125 NVPDEQGGFRPATGI
-140 GQMYRID
+140 GQMYRIN
-147 ESTGEVSGLDS
+147 ETTGEVSGLDS
-158 AAFTPDGDGGY
+158 AAFTPDGMGGY
-169 EPVPADAFGMDP
+169 TPVPADAFGMDP
-181 EAVLRLSIEGLNN
+181 EAVLRLSIDGLND
-194 GNPVFAISD
+194 GKAVFAVSD

-224 PKGSRYKGYG
+224 PKGSSYKGYG
-234 HEEGRG
+234 YEEGRG
-240 EVREF
+240 EVKEF
-245 TKKTLPKVYLERRS
+245 TKKTLPKVYLERRG

-314 QSGPINQDKI
+314 QSGPIKQDKI

-329 DAERDVFYVIDRD
+329 DAERNVFYVIDRD

-351 AVIQMDLKRATD
+351 AVIEMDLTRATD
-363 VLGFNWESILG
+363 VLGFKWESILG

-383 NTPEEVGEALSSPLM
+383 DTPEDVGEALRSPLM

-404 VHQTTLFNLAQ
+404 VHQTTLFNLAE

-446 VSGRPDNM
+446 VDGRPDNM
-454 LAFVT
+454 LAVVT
-459 DRFGNPEA
+459 DRFGDLKA
-467 KTTEFILN
+467 SSAEFVLN

-484 PEALEDPNHPD
+484 PASLEDPNQPD

-500 GGLSGLTYDTGL
+500 GGLSGLTYDADL
-512 NRYFTISDVGPQAL
+512 KRYFTISDVGPQVI

-551 TELKYKI
+551 TELSYKI
-558 KSGKVQVKD
+558 KPGKAKVKD
-567 TTTLKVP
+567 TTTLRVP

-579 FRDATGIAQMYTINQ
+579 FRDATGIAQMYSINEET
-594 ANGEISGL
+594 GEIGGL
-602 DSSNAAFTPDGT
+602 DSSNAAFTTDG
-614 GGEQQLNLGDFNLFL
+614 N
-629 NSLINVERE
+629 
-638 NGNAVLLSTASPN
+638 
-651 NPAGFFA
+651 
-658 FDLNLDLSAGTLDP
+658 
-672 STLVFSNPL
+672 
-681 TELYISPELAGYL
+681 
-694 GDDSLAGAVAGYAR
+694 
-708 SDLQM
+708 
-713 IPTSATSL
+713 
-721 QVSGSHPNSVTSVFL
+721 
-736 DPAVV
+736 
-741 EQLGEGLEITGT
+741 
-753 VDPIA
+753 
-758 GADPAVD
+758 
-765 VSGLVGLGF
+765 
-774 PLAEN
+774 
-779 AQLNF
+779 
-784 DVSTGIPQFVPGGNL
+784 
-799 FSHSGSINTQQTFNA
+799 
-814 PGGYVP
+814 GGYVP

-835 ISVDGLNN
+835 ISIDGLND
-843 GNPVFA
+843 GNPIFA

-875 GSDYSAHS
+875 GSDYNAIS

-924 YAFIQTPMDVN
+924 YAFIQTPMSVGGD
-935 GERNG
+935 RSS
-940 STVRRILAMDPI
+940 STVRRILAMDPV

-961 FRQIGPSNQDKIGD
+961 FSQIGPSNQDKIGD
-975 AVYDPDRGAFLVI
+975 AVYDPERGAFLVI

-995 VAANKSILRMDLSD
+995 VAANKSILRMDLSE

-1018 EGLLGDGVY
+1018 EALLGDGVY
-1027 APELLDSPAAVAEA
+1027 APELLESPAAVAEA
-1041 FAEGNIMEVDQ
+1041 FAEGDVMEVDQ

-1073 LALKS
+1073 LALKP

-1086 DNDFQ
+1086 DNDFA

-1098 NLLTAISF
+1098 NLLTAISL

>member
-1 MTFVPVPGSRKAEPP
+1 MSFSPVPGSRKAESH
-16 YLDLSTDSVTFKL
+16 YLDISTESFPFKL
-29 TYPGSTKAKV
+29 SYPGTSKSKV
-39 PKRFLDPNY
+39 PNIFSDPNY
-48 PADELIAGGLSG
+48 PDDQLIAGGLSG
-60 LWYEAGLD
+60 LWYDAGVN

-83 PEGQGF
+83 PEEQGF

-99 PDFLLQVYE
+99 PDFKLQVYE
-108 LQQGKKG
+108 LQQSKKG
-115 KVRVRGEVTL
+115 KVKVSGEVTL
-125 NVPDGQGGFRPATGI
+125 NVPDEQGGFRPATGI
-140 GQMYRID
+140 GQMYRIN
-147 ESTGEVSGLDS
+147 ETTGEVSGLDS
-158 AAFTPDGDGGY
+158 AAFTPDGMGGY
-169 EPVPADAFGMDP
+169 TPVPADAFGMDP
-181 EAVLRLSIEGLNN
+181 EAVLRLSIDGLND
-194 GNPVFAISD
+194 GKAVFAVSD

-224 PKGSRYKGYG
+224 PKGSSYKGYG
-234 HEEGRG
+234 YEEGRG
-240 EVREF
+240 EVKEF
-245 TKKTLPKVYLERRS
+245 TKKTLPKVYLERRG

-314 QSGPINQDKI
+314 QSGPIKQDKI

-329 DAERDVFYVIDRD
+329 DAERNVFYVIDRD

-351 AVIQMDLKRATD
+351 AVIEMDLTRATD
-363 VLGFNWESILG
+363 VLGFKWESILG

-383 NTPEEVGEALSSPLM
+383 DTPEEVGEALRSPLM

-404 VHQTTLFNLAQ
+404 VHQTTLFNLAE

-446 VSGRPDNM
+446 VDGRPDNM
-454 LAFVT
+454 LAVVT
-459 DRFGNPEA
+459 DRFGDLKA
-467 KTTEFILN
+467 SSAEFVLN

-484 PEALEDPNHPD
+484 PASLEDPNQPD

-500 GGLSGLTYDTGL
+500 GGLSGLTYDADL
-512 NRYFTISDVGPQAL
+512 KRYFTISDVGPQVI

-551 TELKYKI
+551 TELSYKI
-558 KSGKVQVKD
+558 KPGKAKVKD
-567 TTTLKVP
+567 TTTLRVP

-579 FRDATGIAQMYTINQ
+579 FRDATGIAQMYSINEET
-594 ANGEISGL
+594 GEIGGL
-602 DSSNAAFTPDGT
+602 DSSNAAFTTDG
-614 GGEQQLNLGDFNLFL
+614 N
-629 NSLINVERE
+629 
-638 NGNAVLLSTASPN
+638 
-651 NPAGFFA
+651 
-658 FDLNLDLSAGTLDP
+658 
-672 STLVFSNPL
+672 
-681 TELYISPELAGYL
+681 
-694 GDDSLAGAVAGYAR
+694 
-708 SDLQM
+708 
-713 IPTSATSL
+713 
-721 QVSGSHPNSVTSVFL
+721 
-736 DPAVV
+736 
-741 EQLGEGLEITGT
+741 
-753 VDPIA
+753 
-758 GADPAVD
+758 
-765 VSGLVGLGF
+765 
-774 PLAEN
+774 
-779 AQLNF
+779 
-784 DVSTGIPQFVPGGNL
+784 
-799 FSHSGSINTQQTFNA
+799 
-814 PGGYVP
+814 GGYVP

-835 ISVDGLNN
+835 ISIDGLND
-843 GNPVFA
+843 GNPIFA

-875 GSDYSAHS
+875 GSDYNAIS

-924 YAFIQTPMDVN
+924 YAFIQTPMSVGGD
-935 GERNG
+935 RSS
-940 STVRRILAMDPI
+940 STVRRILAMDPV
-952 TGEPQHEYM
+952 TGQPQHEYM
-961 FRQIGPSNQDKIGD
+961 FSQIGPSNQDKIGD
-975 AVYDPDRGAFLVI
+975 AVYDPERGAFLVI

-995 VAANKSILRMDLSD
+995 VAANKSILRMDLSE

-1018 EGLLGDGVY
+1018 EALLGDGVY
-1027 APELLDSPAAVAEA
+1027 APELLESPAAVAEA
-1041 FAEGNIMEVDQ
+1041 FAEGEVVEVDQ

-1073 LALKS
+1073 LALKP

-1086 DNDFQ
+1086 DNDFA

-1098 NLLTAISF
+1098 NLLTAISL

>member
-1 MTFVPVPGSRKAEPP
+1 MSFSPVPGSRKAESH
-16 YLDLSTDSVTFKL
+16 YLDISTESFPFKL
-29 TYPGSTKAKV
+29 SYPGTSKSKV
-39 PKRFLDPNY
+39 PNIFSDPNY
-48 PADELIAGGLSG
+48 PDDQLIAGGLSG
-60 LWYEAGLD
+60 LWYDAGVN

-83 PEGQGF
+83 PEEQGF

-99 PDFLLQVYE
+99 PDFKLQVYE
-108 LQQGKKG
+108 LQQSKKG
-115 KVRVRGEVTL
+115 KVKVSGEVTL
-125 NVPDGQGGFRPATGI
+125 NVPDEQGGFRPATGI
-140 GQMYRID
+140 GQMYRIN
-147 ESTGEVSGLDS
+147 ETTGEVSGLDS
-158 AAFTPDGDGGY
+158 AAFTPDGMGGY
-169 EPVPADAFGMDP
+169 TPVPADAFGMDP
-181 EAVLRLSIEGLNN
+181 EAVLRLSIDGLND
-194 GNPVFAISD
+194 GKAVFAVSD

-224 PKGSRYKGYG
+224 PKGSSYKGYG
-234 HEEGRG
+234 YEEGRG
-240 EVREF
+240 EVKEF
-245 TKKTLPKVYLERRS
+245 TKKTLPKVYLERRG

-314 QSGPINQDKI
+314 QSGPIKQDKI

-329 DAERDVFYVIDRD
+329 DAERNVFYVIDRD

-351 AVIQMDLKRATD
+351 AVIEMDLTRATD
-363 VLGFNWESILG
+363 VLGFKWESILG

-383 NTPEEVGEALSSPLM
+383 DTPEEVGEALRSPLM

-404 VHQTTLFNLAQ
+404 VHQTTLFNLAE

-435 LVFGFDNDFQR
+435 LVVGFDNDFQR
-446 VSGRPDNM
+446 VDGRPDNM
-454 LAFVT
+454 LAVVT
-459 DRFGNPEA
+459 DRFGDLKA
-467 KTTEFILN
+467 SSAEFVLN

-484 PEALEDPNHPD
+484 PASLEDPNQPD

-500 GGLSGLTYDTGL
+500 GGLSGLTYDADL
-512 NRYFTISDVGPQAL
+512 KRYFTISDVGPQVI

-551 TELKYKI
+551 TELSYKI
-558 KSGKVQVKD
+558 KPGKAKVKD
-567 TTTLKVP
+567 TTTLRVP

-579 FRDATGIAQMYTINQ
+579 FRDATGIAQMYSINEET
-594 ANGEISGL
+594 GEIGGL
-602 DSSNAAFTPDGT
+602 DSSNAAFTTDG
-614 GGEQQLNLGDFNLFL
+614 N
-629 NSLINVERE
+629 
-638 NGNAVLLSTASPN
+638 
-651 NPAGFFA
+651 
-658 FDLNLDLSAGTLDP
+658 
-672 STLVFSNPL
+672 
-681 TELYISPELAGYL
+681 
-694 GDDSLAGAVAGYAR
+694 
-708 SDLQM
+708 
-713 IPTSATSL
+713 
-721 QVSGSHPNSVTSVFL
+721 
-736 DPAVV
+736 
-741 EQLGEGLEITGT
+741 
-753 VDPIA
+753 
-758 GADPAVD
+758 
-765 VSGLVGLGF
+765 
-774 PLAEN
+774 
-779 AQLNF
+779 
-784 DVSTGIPQFVPGGNL
+784 
-799 FSHSGSINTQQTFNA
+799 
-814 PGGYVP
+814 GGYVP

-835 ISVDGLNN
+835 ISIDGLND
-843 GNPVFA
+843 GNPIFA

-875 GSDYSAHS
+875 GSDYNAIS

-924 YAFIQTPMDVN
+924 YAFIQTPMSVGGD
-935 GERNG
+935 RSS
-940 STVRRILAMDPI
+940 STVRRILAMDPV

-961 FRQIGPSNQDKIGD
+961 FSQIGPSNQDKIGD
-975 AVYDPDRGAFLVI
+975 AVYDPERGAFLVI

-1018 EGLLGDGVY
+1018 EALLGDGVY
-1027 APELLDSPAAVAEA
+1027 APELLESPAAVAEA
-1041 FAEGNIMEVDQ
+1041 FAEGDVVEVDQ

-1073 LALKS
+1073 LALKP

-1086 DNDFQ
+1086 DNDFA

-1098 NLLTAISF
+1098 NLLTAISL

>member
-1 MTFVPVPGSRKAEPP
+1 MSFSPVPGSRKAESH
-16 YLDLSTDSVTFKL
+16 YLDISTESFPFKL
-29 TYPGSTKAKV
+29 SYPGTSKSKV
-39 PKRFLDPNY
+39 PNIFSDPNY
-48 PADELIAGGLSG
+48 PDDQLIAGGLSG
-60 LWYEAGLD
+60 LWYDAGVN

-83 PEGQGF
+83 PEEQGF

-99 PDFLLQVYE
+99 PDFKLQVYE
-108 LQQGKKG
+108 LQQSKKG
-115 KVRVRGEVTL
+115 KVKVSGEVTL
-125 NVPDGQGGFRPATGI
+125 NVPDEQGGFRPATGI
-140 GQMYRID
+140 GQMYRIN
-147 ESTGEVSGLDS
+147 ETTGEVSGLDS
-158 AAFTPDGDGGY
+158 AAFTPDGMGGY
-169 EPVPADAFGMDP
+169 TPVPADAFGMDP
-181 EAVLRLSIEGLNN
+181 EAVLRLSIDGLND
-194 GNPVFAISD
+194 GKAVFAVSD

-224 PKGSRYKGYG
+224 PKGSSYKGYG
-234 HEEGRG
+234 YEEGRG
-240 EVREF
+240 EVKEF
-245 TKKTLPKVYLERRS
+245 TKKTLPKVYLERRG

-314 QSGPINQDKI
+314 QSGPIKQDKI

-329 DAERDVFYVIDRD
+329 DAERNVFYVIDRD

-351 AVIQMDLKRATD
+351 AVIEMDLTRATD
-363 VLGFNWESILG
+363 VLGFKWESILG

-383 NTPEEVGEALSSPLM
+383 DTPEEVGEALRSPLM

-404 VHQTTLFNLAQ
+404 VHQTTLFNLAE

-446 VSGRPDNM
+446 VDGRPDNM
-454 LAFVT
+454 LAVVT
-459 DRFGNPEA
+459 DRFGDLKA
-467 KTTEFILN
+467 SSAEFVLN

-484 PEALEDPNHPD
+484 PASLEDPNQPD

-500 GGLSGLTYDTGL
+500 GGLSGLTYDADL
-512 NRYFTISDVGPQAL
+512 KRYFTISDVGPQVI

-551 TELKYKI
+551 TELSYKI
-558 KSGKVQVKD
+558 KPGKAKVKD
-567 TTTLKVP
+567 TTTLRVP

-579 FRDATGIAQMYTINQ
+579 FRDATGIAQMYSINEKT
-594 ANGEISGL
+594 GEISGL
-602 DSSNAAFTPDGT
+602 DSSNAAFTTDG
-614 GGEQQLNLGDFNLFL
+614 N
-629 NSLINVERE
+629 
-638 NGNAVLLSTASPN
+638 
-651 NPAGFFA
+651 
-658 FDLNLDLSAGTLDP
+658 
-672 STLVFSNPL
+672 
-681 TELYISPELAGYL
+681 
-694 GDDSLAGAVAGYAR
+694 
-708 SDLQM
+708 
-713 IPTSATSL
+713 
-721 QVSGSHPNSVTSVFL
+721 
-736 DPAVV
+736 
-741 EQLGEGLEITGT
+741 
-753 VDPIA
+753 
-758 GADPAVD
+758 
-765 VSGLVGLGF
+765 
-774 PLAEN
+774 
-779 AQLNF
+779 
-784 DVSTGIPQFVPGGNL
+784 
-799 FSHSGSINTQQTFNA
+799 
-814 PGGYVP
+814 GGYVP

-835 ISVDGLNN
+835 ISIDGLND
-843 GNPVFA
+843 GNPIFA

-875 GSDYSAHS
+875 GSDYNAIS

-924 YAFIQTPMDVN
+924 YAFIQTPMSVGGD
-935 GERNG
+935 RSS
-940 STVRRILAMDPI
+940 STVRRILAMDPV
-952 TGEPQHEYM
+952 TGQPQHEYM
-961 FRQIGPSNQDKIGD
+961 FSQIGPSNQDKIGD
-975 AVYDPDRGAFLVI
+975 AVYDPERGAFLVI

-995 VAANKSILRMDLSD
+995 VAANKSILRMDLSE

-1018 EGLLGDGVY
+1018 ESLLGDGVY
-1027 APELLDSPAAVAEA
+1027 APELLESPAAVAEA
-1041 FAEGNIMEVDQ
+1041 FAEGDVMEVDQ

-1073 LALKS
+1073 LALKP

-1086 DNDFQ
+1086 DNDFA

-1098 NLLTAISF
+1098 NLLTAISL

>member
-1 MTFVPVPGSRKAEPP
+1 MSFSPVPGSRKAESH
-16 YLDLSTDSVTFKL
+16 YLDISTESFPFKL
-29 TYPGSTKAKV
+29 SYPGTSKSKV
-39 PKRFLDPNY
+39 PNIFSDPNY
-48 PADELIAGGLSG
+48 PDDQLIAGGLSG
-60 LWYEAGLD
+60 LWYDAGVN

-83 PEGQGF
+83 PEEQGF

-99 PDFLLQVYE
+99 PDFKLQVYE
-108 LQQGKKG
+108 LQQSKKG
-115 KVRVRGEVTL
+115 KVKVSGEVTL
-125 NVPDGQGGFRPATGI
+125 NVPDEQGGFRPATGI
-140 GQMYRID
+140 GQMYRIN
-147 ESTGEVSGLDS
+147 ETTGEVSGLDS
-158 AAFTPDGDGGY
+158 AAFTPDGMGGY
-169 EPVPADAFGMDP
+169 TPVPADAFGMDP
-181 EAVLRLSIEGLNN
+181 EAVLRLSIDGLND
-194 GNPVFAISD
+194 GKAVFAVSD

-224 PKGSRYKGYG
+224 PKGSSYKGYG
-234 HEEGRG
+234 YEEGRG
-240 EVREF
+240 EVKEF
-245 TKKTLPKVYLERRS
+245 TKKTLPKVYLERRG

-314 QSGPINQDKI
+314 QSGPIKQDKI

-329 DAERDVFYVIDRD
+329 DAERNVFYVIDRD

-351 AVIQMDLKRATD
+351 AVIEMDLTRATD
-363 VLGFNWESILG
+363 VLGFKWESILG

-383 NTPEEVGEALSSPLM
+383 DTPEEVGEALRSPLM

-404 VHQTTLFNLAQ
+404 VHQTTLFNLAE

-428 ALKPDGT
+428 AFKPDGT

-446 VSGRPDNM
+446 VDGRPDNM
-454 LAFVT
+454 LAVVT
-459 DRFGNPEA
+459 DRFGDLKA
-467 KTTEFILN
+467 SSAEFVLN

-484 PEALEDPNHPD
+484 PASLEDPNQPD

-500 GGLSGLTYDTGL
+500 GGLSGLTYDADL
-512 NRYFTISDVGPQAL
+512 KRYFTISDVGPQVI

-551 TELKYKI
+551 TELSYKI
-558 KSGKVQVKD
+558 KPGKAKVKD
-567 TTTLKVP
+567 TTTLRVP

-579 FRDATGIAQMYTINQ
+579 FRDATGIAQMYSINEET
-594 ANGEISGL
+594 GEIGGL
-602 DSSNAAFTPDGT
+602 DSSNAAFTTDG
-614 GGEQQLNLGDFNLFL
+614 N
-629 NSLINVERE
+629 
-638 NGNAVLLSTASPN
+638 
-651 NPAGFFA
+651 
-658 FDLNLDLSAGTLDP
+658 
-672 STLVFSNPL
+672 
-681 TELYISPELAGYL
+681 
-694 GDDSLAGAVAGYAR
+694 
-708 SDLQM
+708 
-713 IPTSATSL
+713 
-721 QVSGSHPNSVTSVFL
+721 
-736 DPAVV
+736 
-741 EQLGEGLEITGT
+741 
-753 VDPIA
+753 
-758 GADPAVD
+758 
-765 VSGLVGLGF
+765 
-774 PLAEN
+774 
-779 AQLNF
+779 
-784 DVSTGIPQFVPGGNL
+784 
-799 FSHSGSINTQQTFNA
+799 
-814 PGGYVP
+814 GGYVP

-835 ISVDGLNN
+835 ISIDGLND
-843 GNPVFA
+843 GNPIFA

-875 GSDYSAHS
+875 GSDYNAIS

-924 YAFIQTPMDVN
+924 YAFIQTPMSVGGD
-935 GERNG
+935 RSS
-940 STVRRILAMDPI
+940 STVRRILAMDPV
-952 TGEPQHEYM
+952 TGQPQHEYM
-961 FRQIGPSNQDKIGD
+961 FSQIGPSNQDKIGD
-975 AVYDPDRGAFLVI
+975 AVYDPERGAFLVI

-995 VAANKSILRMDLSD
+995 VAANKSILRMDLSE

-1018 EGLLGDGVY
+1018 ESLLGDGVY
-1027 APELLDSPAAVAEA
+1027 APELLESPAAVAEA
-1041 FAEGNIMEVDQ
+1041 FAEGDVMEVDQ

-1073 LALKS
+1073 LALKR

-1086 DNDFQ
+1086 DNDFAM
-1091 RVDGRPD
+1091 VDGRPD
-1098 NLLTAISF
+1098 NLLTAISL

>member
-1 MTFVPVPGSRKAEPP
+1 MSFSPVPGSRKAESH
-16 YLDLSTDSVTFKL
+16 YLDISTESFPFKL
-29 TYPGSTKAKV
+29 SYPGTSKSKV
-39 PKRFLDPNY
+39 PNIFSDPNY
-48 PADELIAGGLSG
+48 PDDQLIAGGLSG
-60 LWYEAGLD
+60 LWYDAGVN

-83 PEGQGF
+83 PEEQGF

-99 PDFLLQVYE
+99 PDFKLQVYE
-108 LQQGKKG
+108 LQQSKKG
-115 KVRVRGEVTL
+115 KVKVSGEVTL
-125 NVPDGQGGFRPATGI
+125 NVPDEQGGFRPATGI
-140 GQMYRID
+140 GQMYRIN
-147 ESTGEVSGLDS
+147 ETTGEVSGLDS
-158 AAFTPDGDGGY
+158 AAFTPDGMGGY
-169 EPVPADAFGMDP
+169 TPVPADAFGMDP
-181 EAVLRLSIEGLNN
+181 EAVLRLSIDGLND
-194 GNPVFAISD
+194 GKAVFAVSD

-224 PKGSRYKGYG
+224 PKGSSYKGYG
-234 HEEGRG
+234 YEEGRG
-240 EVREF
+240 EVKEF
-245 TKKTLPKVYLERRS
+245 TKKTLPKVYLERRG

-314 QSGPINQDKI
+314 QSGPIKQDKI

-329 DAERDVFYVIDRD
+329 DAERNVFYVIDRD

-351 AVIQMDLKRATD
+351 AVIEMDLTRATD

-383 NTPEEVGEALSSPLM
+383 DTPEEVGEALRSPLM

-404 VHQTTLFNLAQ
+404 VHQTTLFNLAE

-435 LVFGFDNDFQR
+435 LVVGFDNDFQR
-446 VSGRPDNM
+446 VDGRPDNM
-454 LAFVT
+454 LAVVT
-459 DRFGNPEA
+459 DRFGDLKA
-467 KTTEFILN
+467 SSAEFVLN

-484 PEALEDPNHPD
+484 PASLEDPNQPD

-500 GGLSGLTYDTGL
+500 GGLSGLTYDADL
-512 NRYFTISDVGPQAL
+512 KRYFTISDVGPQVI

-551 TELKYKI
+551 TELSYKI
-558 KSGKVQVKD
+558 KPGKAKVKD
-567 TTTLKVP
+567 TTTLRVP

-579 FRDATGIAQMYTINQ
+579 FRDATGIAQMYSINEET
-594 ANGEISGL
+594 GEIGGL
-602 DSSNAAFTPDGT
+602 DSSNAAFTTDG
-614 GGEQQLNLGDFNLFL
+614 N
-629 NSLINVERE
+629 
-638 NGNAVLLSTASPN
+638 
-651 NPAGFFA
+651 
-658 FDLNLDLSAGTLDP
+658 
-672 STLVFSNPL
+672 
-681 TELYISPELAGYL
+681 
-694 GDDSLAGAVAGYAR
+694 
-708 SDLQM
+708 
-713 IPTSATSL
+713 
-721 QVSGSHPNSVTSVFL
+721 
-736 DPAVV
+736 
-741 EQLGEGLEITGT
+741 
-753 VDPIA
+753 
-758 GADPAVD
+758 
-765 VSGLVGLGF
+765 
-774 PLAEN
+774 
-779 AQLNF
+779 
-784 DVSTGIPQFVPGGNL
+784 
-799 FSHSGSINTQQTFNA
+799 
-814 PGGYVP
+814 GGYVP

-835 ISVDGLNN
+835 ISIDGLND
-843 GNPVFA
+843 GNPIFA

-875 GSDYSAHS
+875 GSDYNAIS

-924 YAFIQTPMDVN
+924 YAFIQTPMSVGGD
-935 GERNG
+935 RSS
-940 STVRRILAMDPI
+940 STVRRILAMDPV

-961 FRQIGPSNQDKIGD
+961 FSQIGPSNQDKIGD
-975 AVYDPDRGAFLVI
+975 AVYDPERGAFLVI

-995 VAANKSILRMDLSD
+995 VAANKSILRMDLSE

-1018 EGLLGDGVY
+1018 ESLLGDGVY
-1027 APELLDSPAAVAEA
+1027 APELLESPAAVAEA
-1041 FAEGNIMEVDQ
+1041 FAEGDVMEVDQ

-1073 LALKS
+1073 LALKP

-1086 DNDFQ
+1086 DNDFA

-1098 NLLTAISF
+1098 NLLTAISL

>member
-1 MTFVPVPGSRKAEPP
+1 MSFSPVPGSRKAESH
-16 YLDLSTDSVTFKL
+16 YLDISTESFPFKL
-29 TYPGSTKAKV
+29 SYPGTSKSKV
-39 PKRFLDPNY
+39 PNIFSDPNY
-48 PADELIAGGLSG
+48 PDDQLIAGGLSG
-60 LWYEAGLD
+60 LWYDAGVN

-83 PEGQGF
+83 PEEQGF

-99 PDFLLQVYE
+99 PDFKLQVYE
-108 LQQGKKG
+108 LQQSKKG
-115 KVRVRGEVTL
+115 KVKVSGEVTL
-125 NVPDGQGGFRPATGI
+125 NVPDEQGGFRPATGI
-140 GQMYRID
+140 GQMYRIN
-147 ESTGEVSGLDS
+147 ETTGEVSGLDS
-158 AAFTPDGDGGY
+158 AAFTPDGMGGY
-169 EPVPADAFGMDP
+169 TPVPADAFGMDP
-181 EAVLRLSIEGLNN
+181 EAVLRLSIDGLND
-194 GNPVFAISD
+194 GKAVFAVSD

-224 PKGSRYKGYG
+224 PKGSSYKGYG
-234 HEEGRG
+234 YEEGRG
-240 EVREF
+240 EVKEF
-245 TKKTLPKVYLERRS
+245 TKKTLPKVYLERRG

-314 QSGPINQDKI
+314 QSGPIKQDKI

-329 DAERDVFYVIDRD
+329 DAERNVFYVIDRD

-351 AVIQMDLKRATD
+351 AVIEMDLTRATD
-363 VLGFNWESILG
+363 VLGFKWESILG

-383 NTPEEVGEALSSPLM
+383 DTPEEVGEALRSPLM

-404 VHQTTLFNLAQ
+404 VHQTTLFNLAE

-446 VSGRPDNM
+446 VDGRPDNM
-454 LAFVT
+454 LAVVT
-459 DRFGNPEA
+459 DRFGDLKA
-467 KTTEFILN
+467 SSAEFVLN

-484 PEALEDPNHPD
+484 PASLEDPNQPD

-500 GGLSGLTYDTGL
+500 GGLSGLTYDADL
-512 NRYFTISDVGPQAL
+512 KRYFTISDVGPQVI

-551 TELKYKI
+551 TELSYKI
-558 KSGKVQVKD
+558 KPGKSKVKD
-567 TTTLKVP
+567 TTTLRVP

-579 FRDATGIAQMYTINQ
+579 FRDATGIAQMYSINEET
-594 ANGEISGL
+594 GEIGGL
-602 DSSNAAFTPDGT
+602 DSSNAAFTTDG
-614 GGEQQLNLGDFNLFL
+614 N
-629 NSLINVERE
+629 
-638 NGNAVLLSTASPN
+638 
-651 NPAGFFA
+651 
-658 FDLNLDLSAGTLDP
+658 
-672 STLVFSNPL
+672 
-681 TELYISPELAGYL
+681 
-694 GDDSLAGAVAGYAR
+694 
-708 SDLQM
+708 
-713 IPTSATSL
+713 
-721 QVSGSHPNSVTSVFL
+721 
-736 DPAVV
+736 
-741 EQLGEGLEITGT
+741 
-753 VDPIA
+753 
-758 GADPAVD
+758 
-765 VSGLVGLGF
+765 
-774 PLAEN
+774 
-779 AQLNF
+779 
-784 DVSTGIPQFVPGGNL
+784 
-799 FSHSGSINTQQTFNA
+799 
-814 PGGYVP
+814 GGYVP

-835 ISVDGLNN
+835 ISIDGLND
-843 GNPVFA
+843 GNPIFA

-875 GSDYSAHS
+875 GSDYNAIS

-924 YAFIQTPMDVN
+924 YAFIQTPMSVGGD
-935 GERNG
+935 RSS
-940 STVRRILAMDPI
+940 STVRRILAMDPV
-952 TGEPQHEYM
+952 TGQPQHEYM
-961 FRQIGPSNQDKIGD
+961 FSQIGPSNQDKIGD
-975 AVYDPDRGAFLVI
+975 AVYDPERGAFLVI

-995 VAANKSILRMDLSD
+995 VAANKSILRMDLSE

-1018 EGLLGDGVY
+1018 ESLLGDGVY
-1027 APELLDSPAAVAEA
+1027 APELLESPAAVAEA
-1041 FAEGNIMEVDQ
+1041 FAEGDVMEVDQ

-1073 LALKS
+1073 LALKP

-1086 DNDFQ
+1086 DNVFA
-1091 RVDGRPD
+1091 RVAGRPD
-1098 NLLTAISF
+1098 NLLTAISL

>member
-1 MTFVPVPGSRKAEPP
+1 MSFSPVPGSRKAESH
-16 YLDLSTDSVTFKL
+16 YLDISTESFPFKL
-29 TYPGSTKAKV
+29 SYPGTSKSKV
-39 PKRFLDPNY
+39 PNIFSDPNY
-48 PADELIAGGLSG
+48 PDDQLIAGGLSG
-60 LWYEAGLD
+60 LWYDAGVN

-83 PEGQGF
+83 PEEQGF

-99 PDFLLQVYE
+99 PDFKLQVYE
-108 LQQGKKG
+108 LQQSKKG
-115 KVRVRGEVTL
+115 KVKVSGEVTL
-125 NVPDGQGGFRPATGI
+125 NVPDEQGGFRPATGI
-140 GQMYRID
+140 GQMYRIN
-147 ESTGEVSGLDS
+147 ETTGEVSGLDS
-158 AAFTPDGDGGY
+158 AAFTPDGMGGY
-169 EPVPADAFGMDP
+169 TPVPADAFGMDP
-181 EAVLRLSIEGLNN
+181 EAVLRLSIDGLND
-194 GNPVFAISD
+194 GKAVFAVSD

-224 PKGSRYKGYG
+224 PKGSSYKGYG
-234 HEEGRG
+234 YEEGRG
-240 EVREF
+240 EVKEF
-245 TKKTLPKVYLERRS
+245 TKKTLPKVYLERRG

-314 QSGPINQDKI
+314 QSGPIKQDKI

-329 DAERDVFYVIDRD
+329 DAERNVFYVIDRD

-351 AVIQMDLKRATD
+351 AVIEMDLTRATD

-383 NTPEEVGEALSSPLM
+383 DTPEEVGEALRSPLM

-404 VHQTTLFNLAQ
+404 VHQTTLFNLAE

-435 LVFGFDNDFQR
+435 LVVGFDNDFQR
-446 VSGRPDNM
+446 VDGRPDNM
-454 LAFVT
+454 LAVVT
-459 DRFGNPEA
+459 DRFGDLKA
-467 KTTEFILN
+467 SSAEFVLN

-484 PEALEDPNHPD
+484 PASLEDPNQPD

-500 GGLSGLTYDTGL
+500 GGLSGLTYDADL
-512 NRYFTISDVGPQAL
+512 KRYFTISDVGPQVI

-551 TELKYKI
+551 TELSYKI
-558 KSGKVQVKD
+558 KPGKAKVKD
-567 TTTLKVP
+567 TTTLRVP

-579 FRDATGIAQMYTINQ
+579 FRDATGIAQMYSINEET
-594 ANGEISGL
+594 GEIGGL
-602 DSSNAAFTPDGT
+602 DSSNAAFTTDG
-614 GGEQQLNLGDFNLFL
+614 N
-629 NSLINVERE
+629 
-638 NGNAVLLSTASPN
+638 
-651 NPAGFFA
+651 
-658 FDLNLDLSAGTLDP
+658 
-672 STLVFSNPL
+672 
-681 TELYISPELAGYL
+681 
-694 GDDSLAGAVAGYAR
+694 
-708 SDLQM
+708 
-713 IPTSATSL
+713 
-721 QVSGSHPNSVTSVFL
+721 
-736 DPAVV
+736 
-741 EQLGEGLEITGT
+741 
-753 VDPIA
+753 
-758 GADPAVD
+758 
-765 VSGLVGLGF
+765 
-774 PLAEN
+774 
-779 AQLNF
+779 
-784 DVSTGIPQFVPGGNL
+784 
-799 FSHSGSINTQQTFNA
+799 
-814 PGGYVP
+814 GGYVP

-835 ISVDGLNN
+835 ISIDGLND
-843 GNPVFA
+843 GNPIFA

-875 GSDYSAHS
+875 GSDYSAIS

-889 DVPEFTKA
+889 DVAEFTKA

-924 YAFIQTPMDVN
+924 YAFIQTPMSVGGDSSS
-935 GERNG
+935 
-940 STVRRILAMDPI
+940 STVRRILAMDPV

-961 FRQIGPSNQDKIGD
+961 FSQIGPSNQDKIGD
-975 AVYDPDRGAFLVI
+975 AVYDPERGAFLVI

-995 VAANKSILRMDLSD
+995 VAANKSILRMDLSE

-1018 EGLLGDGVY
+1018 EALLGDGVY
-1027 APELLDSPAAVAEA
+1027 APELLESPAAVAEA
-1041 FAEGNIMEVDQ
+1041 FAEGDVVEVDQ

-1073 LALKS
+1073 LALKP

-1086 DNDFQ
+1086 DNDFA

-1098 NLLTAISF
+1098 NLLTAISL

>member
-1 MTFVPVPGSRKAEPP
+1 MSFSPVPGSRKAESH
-16 YLDLSTDSVTFKL
+16 YLDISTESFPFKL
-29 TYPGSTKAKV
+29 SYPGTSKSKV
-39 PKRFLDPNY
+39 PNIFSDPNY
-48 PADELIAGGLSG
+48 PDDQLIAGGLSG
-60 LWYEAGLD
+60 LWYDAGVN

-83 PEGQGF
+83 PEERGF

-99 PDFLLQVYE
+99 PDFKLQVYE
-108 LQQGKKG
+108 LQQSKKG
-115 KVRVRGEVTL
+115 KVKVSGEVTL
-125 NVPDGQGGFRPATGI
+125 NVPDEQGGFRPATGI
-140 GQMYRID
+140 GQMYRIN
-147 ESTGEVSGLDS
+147 ETTGEVSGLDS
-158 AAFTPDGDGGY
+158 AAFTPDGMGGY
-169 EPVPADAFGMDP
+169 TPVPADAFGMDP
-181 EAVLRLSIEGLNN
+181 EAVLRLSIDGLND
-194 GNPVFAISD
+194 GKAVFAVSD

-224 PKGSRYKGYG
+224 PKGSSYKGYG
-234 HEEGRG
+234 YEEGRG
-240 EVREF
+240 EVKEF
-245 TKKTLPKVYLERRS
+245 TKKTLPKVYLERRG

-314 QSGPINQDKI
+314 QSGPIKQDKI

-329 DAERDVFYVIDRD
+329 DAERNVFYVIDRD

-351 AVIQMDLKRATD
+351 AVIEMDLTRATD
-363 VLGFNWESILG
+363 VLGFKWESILG

-383 NTPEEVGEALSSPLM
+383 DTPEEVGEALRSPLM

-404 VHQTTLFNLAQ
+404 VHQTTLFNLAE

-428 ALKPDGT
+428 ALKPDVT

-446 VSGRPDNM
+446 VDGRPDNM
-454 LAFVT
+454 LAVVT
-459 DRFGNPEA
+459 DRFGDLKA
-467 KTTEFILN
+467 SSAEFVLN

-484 PEALEDPNHPD
+484 PASLEDPNQPD

-500 GGLSGLTYDTGL
+500 GGLSGLTYDADL
-512 NRYFTISDVGPQAL
+512 KRYFTISDVGPQVI

-551 TELKYKI
+551 TELSYKI
-558 KSGKVQVKD
+558 KPGKAKVKD
-567 TTTLKVP
+567 TTTLRVP

-579 FRDATGIAQMYTINQ
+579 FRDATGIAQMYSINEET
-594 ANGEISGL
+594 GEIGGL
-602 DSSNAAFTPDGT
+602 DSSNAAFTTDG
-614 GGEQQLNLGDFNLFL
+614 N
-629 NSLINVERE
+629 
-638 NGNAVLLSTASPN
+638 
-651 NPAGFFA
+651 
-658 FDLNLDLSAGTLDP
+658 
-672 STLVFSNPL
+672 
-681 TELYISPELAGYL
+681 
-694 GDDSLAGAVAGYAR
+694 
-708 SDLQM
+708 
-713 IPTSATSL
+713 
-721 QVSGSHPNSVTSVFL
+721 
-736 DPAVV
+736 
-741 EQLGEGLEITGT
+741 
-753 VDPIA
+753 
-758 GADPAVD
+758 
-765 VSGLVGLGF
+765 
-774 PLAEN
+774 
-779 AQLNF
+779 
-784 DVSTGIPQFVPGGNL
+784 
-799 FSHSGSINTQQTFNA
+799 
-814 PGGYVP
+814 GGYVP

-835 ISVDGLNN
+835 ISIDGLND
-843 GNPVFA
+843 GNPIFA

-875 GSDYSAHS
+875 GSDYNAIS

-924 YAFIQTPMDVN
+924 YAFIQTPMSVGGD
-935 GERNG
+935 RSS
-940 STVRRILAMDPI
+940 STVRRILAMDPV
-952 TGEPQHEYM
+952 TGQPQHEYM
-961 FRQIGPSNQDKIGD
+961 FSQIGPSNQDKIGD
-975 AVYDPDRGAFLVI
+975 AVYDPERGAFLVI

-995 VAANKSILRMDLSD
+995 VAANKSILRMDLSE

-1018 EGLLGDGVY
+1018 ESLLGDGVY
-1027 APELLDSPAAVAEA
+1027 APELLESPAAVAEA
-1041 FAEGNIMEVDQ
+1041 FAEGDVMEVDQ

-1073 LALKS
+1073 LALKP

-1086 DNDFQ
+1086 DNDFA

-1098 NLLTAISF
+1098 NLLTAISL

>member
-1 MTFVPVPGSRKAEPP
+1 MSFSPVPGSRKAESH
-16 YLDLSTDSVTFKL
+16 YLDISTESFPFKL
-29 TYPGSTKAKV
+29 SYPGTSKSNV
-39 PKRFLDPNY
+39 PNIFSDPNY
-48 PADELIAGGLSG
+48 PDDQLIAGGLSG
-60 LWYEAGLD
+60 LWYDAGVN

-83 PEGQGF
+83 PEEQGF

-99 PDFLLQVYE
+99 PDFKLQVYE
-108 LQQGKKG
+108 LQQSKKG
-115 KVRVRGEVTL
+115 KVKVSGEVTL
-125 NVPDGQGGFRPATGI
+125 NVPDEQGGFRPATGI
-140 GQMYRID
+140 GQMYRIN
-147 ESTGEVSGLDS
+147 ETTGEVSGLDS
-158 AAFTPDGDGGY
+158 AAFTPDGMGGY
-169 EPVPADAFGMDP
+169 TPVPADAFGMDP
-181 EAVLRLSIEGLNN
+181 EAVLRLSIDGLND
-194 GNPVFAISD
+194 GKAVFAVSD

-224 PKGSRYKGYG
+224 PKGSSYKGYG
-234 HEEGRG
+234 YEEGRG
-240 EVREF
+240 EVKEF
-245 TKKTLPKVYLERRS
+245 TKKTLPKVYLERRG

-314 QSGPINQDKI
+314 QSGPIKQDKI

-329 DAERDVFYVIDRD
+329 DAERNVFYVIDRD

-351 AVIQMDLKRATD
+351 AVIEMDLTRATD
-363 VLGFNWESILG
+363 VLGFKWESILG

-383 NTPEEVGEALSSPLM
+383 DTPEEVGEALRSPLM

-404 VHQTTLFNLAQ
+404 VHQTTLFNLAE

-446 VSGRPDNM
+446 VDGRPDNM
-454 LAFVT
+454 LAVVT
-459 DRFGNPEA
+459 DRFGDLKA
-467 KTTEFILN
+467 SSAEFVLN

-484 PEALEDPNHPD
+484 PASLEDPNQPD

-500 GGLSGLTYDTGL
+500 GGLSGLTYDADL
-512 NRYFTISDVGPQAL
+512 KRYFTISDVGPQVI

-551 TELKYKI
+551 TELSYKI
-558 KSGKVQVKD
+558 KPGKAKVKD
-567 TTTLKVP
+567 TTTLRVP

-579 FRDATGIAQMYTINQ
+579 FRDATGIAQMYSINEET
-594 ANGEISGL
+594 GEIGGL
-602 DSSNAAFTPDGT
+602 DSSNAAFTTDG
-614 GGEQQLNLGDFNLFL
+614 N
-629 NSLINVERE
+629 
-638 NGNAVLLSTASPN
+638 
-651 NPAGFFA
+651 
-658 FDLNLDLSAGTLDP
+658 
-672 STLVFSNPL
+672 
-681 TELYISPELAGYL
+681 
-694 GDDSLAGAVAGYAR
+694 
-708 SDLQM
+708 
-713 IPTSATSL
+713 
-721 QVSGSHPNSVTSVFL
+721 
-736 DPAVV
+736 
-741 EQLGEGLEITGT
+741 
-753 VDPIA
+753 
-758 GADPAVD
+758 
-765 VSGLVGLGF
+765 
-774 PLAEN
+774 
-779 AQLNF
+779 
-784 DVSTGIPQFVPGGNL
+784 
-799 FSHSGSINTQQTFNA
+799 
-814 PGGYVP
+814 GGYVP

-835 ISVDGLNN
+835 ISIDGLND
-843 GNPVFA
+843 GNPIFA

-875 GSDYSAHS
+875 GSDYNAIS

-924 YAFIQTPMDVN
+924 YAFIQTPMSVGGD
-935 GERNG
+935 RSS
-940 STVRRILAMDPI
+940 STVRRILAMDPV
-952 TGEPQHEYM
+952 TGQPQHEYM
-961 FRQIGPSNQDKIGD
+961 FSQIGPSNQDKIGD
-975 AVYDPDRGAFLVI
+975 AVYDPERGAFLVI

-995 VAANKSILRMDLSD
+995 VAANKSILRMDLSE

-1018 EGLLGDGVY
+1018 ESLLGDGVY
-1027 APELLDSPAAVAEA
+1027 APELLESPAAVAEA
-1041 FAEGNIMEVDQ
+1041 FAEGDVMEVDQ

-1073 LALKS
+1073 LALKP

-1086 DNDFQ
+1086 DNDFA

-1098 NLLTAISF
+1098 NLLTAISL

>member
-1 MTFVPVPGSRKAEPP
+1 MSFSPVPGSRKAESH
-16 YLDLSTDSVTFKL
+16 YLDISTESFPFKL
-29 TYPGSTKAKV
+29 SYPGTSKSKV
-39 PKRFLDPNY
+39 PNIFSDPNY
-48 PADELIAGGLSG
+48 PDDQLIAGGLSG
-60 LWYEAGLD
+60 LWYDAGVN

-83 PEGQGF
+83 PEEQGF

-99 PDFLLQVYE
+99 PDFKLQVYE
-108 LQQGKKG
+108 LQQSKKG
-115 KVRVRGEVTL
+115 KVKVSGEVTL
-125 NVPDGQGGFRPATGI
+125 NVPDEQGGFRPATGI
-140 GQMYRID
+140 GQMYRIN
-147 ESTGEVSGLDS
+147 ETTGEVSGLDS
-158 AAFTPDGDGGY
+158 AAFTPDGMGGY
-169 EPVPADAFGMDP
+169 TPVPADAFGMDP
-181 EAVLRLSIEGLNN
+181 EAVLRLSIDGLND
-194 GNPVFAISD
+194 GKAVFAVSD

-224 PKGSRYKGYG
+224 PKGSSYKGYG
-234 HEEGRG
+234 YEEGRG
-240 EVREF
+240 EVKEF
-245 TKKTLPKVYLERRS
+245 TKKTLPKVYLERRG

-314 QSGPINQDKI
+314 QSGPIKQDKI

-329 DAERDVFYVIDRD
+329 DAERNVFYVIDRD

-351 AVIQMDLKRATD
+351 AVIEMDLTRATD
-363 VLGFNWESILG
+363 VLGFKWESILG

-383 NTPEEVGEALSSPLM
+383 DTPEEVGEALRSPLM

-404 VHQTTLFNLAQ
+404 VHQTTLFNLAE

-446 VSGRPDNM
+446 VDGRPDNM
-454 LAFVT
+454 LAAVT
-459 DRFGNPEA
+459 DRFGDLKA
-467 KTTEFILN
+467 SSAEFVLN

-484 PEALEDPNHPD
+484 PASLEDPNQPD

-500 GGLSGLTYDTGL
+500 GGLSGLTYDADL
-512 NRYFTISDVGPQAL
+512 KRYFTISDVGPQVI

-551 TELKYKI
+551 TELSYKI
-558 KSGKVQVKD
+558 KPGKAKVKD
-567 TTTLKVP
+567 TTTLRVP

-579 FRDATGIAQMYTINQ
+579 FRDATGIAQMYSINEET
-594 ANGEISGL
+594 GEIGGL
-602 DSSNAAFTPDGT
+602 DSSNAAFTTDG
-614 GGEQQLNLGDFNLFL
+614 N
-629 NSLINVERE
+629 
-638 NGNAVLLSTASPN
+638 
-651 NPAGFFA
+651 
-658 FDLNLDLSAGTLDP
+658 
-672 STLVFSNPL
+672 
-681 TELYISPELAGYL
+681 
-694 GDDSLAGAVAGYAR
+694 
-708 SDLQM
+708 
-713 IPTSATSL
+713 
-721 QVSGSHPNSVTSVFL
+721 
-736 DPAVV
+736 
-741 EQLGEGLEITGT
+741 
-753 VDPIA
+753 
-758 GADPAVD
+758 
-765 VSGLVGLGF
+765 
-774 PLAEN
+774 
-779 AQLNF
+779 
-784 DVSTGIPQFVPGGNL
+784 
-799 FSHSGSINTQQTFNA
+799 
-814 PGGYVP
+814 GGYVP

-835 ISVDGLNN
+835 ISIDGLND
-843 GNPVFA
+843 GNPIFA

-875 GSDYSAHS
+875 GSDYNAIS

-924 YAFIQTPMDVN
+924 YAFIQTPMSVGGD
-935 GERNG
+935 RSS
-940 STVRRILAMDPI
+940 STVRRILAMDPV
-952 TGEPQHEYM
+952 TGQPQHEYM
-961 FRQIGPSNQDKIGD
+961 FSQIGPSNQDKIGD
-975 AVYDPDRGAFLVI
+975 AVYDPERGAFLVI

-995 VAANKSILRMDLSD
+995 VAANKSILRMDLSE

-1018 EGLLGDGVY
+1018 ESLLGDGVY
-1027 APELLDSPAAVAEA
+1027 APELLESPAAVAEA
-1041 FAEGNIMEVDQ
+1041 FAEGDVMEVDQ

-1073 LALKS
+1073 LALKP

-1086 DNDFQ
+1086 DNDFA

-1098 NLLTAISF
+1098 NLLTAISL

>member
-1 MTFVPVPGSRKAEPP
+1 MSFSPVPGSRKAKSN
-16 YLDLSTDSVTFKL
+16 YLDISTESFPFKL
-29 TYPGSTKAKV
+29 SYPGTSKSKV
-39 PKRFLDPNY
+39 PNIFSDPNY
-48 PADELIAGGLSG
+48 PDDQLIAGGLSG
-60 LWYEAGLD
+60 LWYDAGVN

-83 PEGQGF
+83 PEEQGF

-99 PDFLLQVYE
+99 PDFKLQVYE
-108 LQQGKKG
+108 LQQSKKG
-115 KVRVRGEVTL
+115 KVKVSGEVTL
-125 NVPDGQGGFRPATGI
+125 NVPDEQGGFRPATGI
-140 GQMYRID
+140 GQMYRIN
-147 ESTGEVSGLDS
+147 ETTGEVSGLDS
-158 AAFTPDGDGGY
+158 AAFTPDGMGGY
-169 EPVPADAFGMDP
+169 TPVPADAFGMDP
-181 EAVLRLSIEGLNN
+181 EAVLRLSFDGLND
-194 GNPVFAISD
+194 GKAVFAVSD

-224 PKGSRYKGYG
+224 PKGSSYKGYG
-234 HEEGRG
+234 YEEGRG
-240 EVREF
+240 EVKEF
-245 TKKTLPKVYLERRS
+245 TKKTLPKVYLERRG

-314 QSGPINQDKI
+314 QSGPIKQDKI

-329 DAERDVFYVIDRD
+329 DAERNVFYVIDRD

-351 AVIQMDLKRATD
+351 AVIEMDLTRATD

-383 NTPEEVGEALSSPLM
+383 DTPEEVGEALRSPLM

-404 VHQTTLFNLAQ
+404 VHQTTLFNLAE

-446 VSGRPDNM
+446 VDGRPDNM
-454 LAFVT
+454 LAVVT
-459 DRFGNPEA
+459 DRFGDLKA
-467 KTTEFILN
+467 SSAEFVLN

-484 PEALEDPNHPD
+484 PASLEDPNHPD

-500 GGLSGLTYDTGL
+500 GGLSGLTYDADL
-512 NRYFTISDVGPQAL
+512 KRYFTISDVGPQVI

-558 KSGKVQVKD
+558 KSGKASVKD
-567 TTTLKVP
+567 TTTLRVP
-574 DGEGG
+574 DGDGG
-579 FRDATGIAQMYTINQ
+579 FRDATGIAQMYTINEET
-594 ANGEISGL
+594 GEISGL
-602 DSSNAAFTPDGT
+602 DSSNAAFTTDG
-614 GGEQQLNLGDFNLFL
+614 N
-629 NSLINVERE
+629 
-638 NGNAVLLSTASPN
+638 
-651 NPAGFFA
+651 
-658 FDLNLDLSAGTLDP
+658 
-672 STLVFSNPL
+672 
-681 TELYISPELAGYL
+681 
-694 GDDSLAGAVAGYAR
+694 
-708 SDLQM
+708 
-713 IPTSATSL
+713 
-721 QVSGSHPNSVTSVFL
+721 
-736 DPAVV
+736 
-741 EQLGEGLEITGT
+741 
-753 VDPIA
+753 
-758 GADPAVD
+758 
-765 VSGLVGLGF
+765 
-774 PLAEN
+774 
-779 AQLNF
+779 
-784 DVSTGIPQFVPGGNL
+784 
-799 FSHSGSINTQQTFNA
+799 
-814 PGGYVP
+814 GGYVP

-835 ISVDGLNN
+835 ISIDGLND
-843 GNPVFA
+843 GNPIFA

-875 GSDYSAHS
+875 GSDYSAIS

-889 DVPEFTKA
+889 DVAEFTKA

-924 YAFIQTPMDVN
+924 YAFIQTPMSVGGD
-935 GERNG
+935 RSS

-961 FRQIGPSNQDKIGD
+961 FSQIGPSNQDKIGD

-995 VAANKSILRMDLSD
+995 VEANKSILRMDLSE

-1018 EGLLGDGVY
+1018 EALLGDGVY
-1027 APELLDSPAAVAEA
+1027 APELLESPAAVAEA
-1041 FAEGNIMEVDQ
+1041 FAKGEVVEVDQ
-1052 VELLNLPSLPGVDP
+1052 AELLNLPSLPGVDP

-1073 LALKS
+1073 LALKP

-1086 DNDFQ
+1086 DNDFA

-1098 NLLTAISF
+1098 NLLTAISL

>member
-1 MTFVPVPGSRKAEPP
+1 MSFSPVPGSRKAESH
-16 YLDLSTDSVTFKL
+16 YLDISTESFPFKL
-29 TYPGSTKAKV
+29 SYPGTSKSKV
-39 PKRFLDPNY
+39 PNIFSDPNY
-48 PADELIAGGLSG
+48 PDDQLIAGGLSG
-60 LWYEAGLD
+60 LWYDAGVN

-83 PEGQGF
+83 PEEQGF

-99 PDFLLQVYE
+99 PDFKLQVYE
-108 LQQGKKG
+108 LQQSKKG
-115 KVRVRGEVTL
+115 KVKVSGEVTL
-125 NVPDGQGGFRPATGI
+125 NVPDEQGGFRPATGI
-140 GQMYRID
+140 GQMYRIN
-147 ESTGEVSGLDS
+147 ETTGEVSGLDS
-158 AAFTPDGDGGY
+158 AAFTPDGMGGY
-169 EPVPADAFGMDP
+169 TPVPADAFGMDP
-181 EAVLRLSIEGLNN
+181 EAVLRLSIDGLND
-194 GNPVFAISD
+194 GKAVFAVSD

-224 PKGSRYKGYG
+224 PKGSSYKGYG
-234 HEEGRG
+234 YEEGRG
-240 EVREF
+240 EVKEF
-245 TKKTLPKVYLERRS
+245 TKKTLPKVYLERRG

-329 DAERDVFYVIDRD
+329 DADRNVFYVIDRD

-351 AVIQMDLKRATD
+351 AVIEMDLTRATD

-383 NTPEEVGEALSSPLM
+383 DTPEEVGEALRSPLM

-404 VHQTTLFNLAQ
+404 VHQTTLFNLAE

-435 LVFGFDNDFQR
+435 LVVGFDNDFQR
-446 VSGRPDNM
+446 VDGRPDNM
-454 LAFVT
+454 LAAVT
-459 DRFGNPEA
+459 DRFGDLKA
-467 KTTEFILN
+467 SSAEFVLN

-484 PEALEDPNHPD
+484 PASLEDPNQPD

-500 GGLSGLTYDTGL
+500 GGLSGLTYDADL
-512 NRYFTISDVGPQAL
+512 KRYFTISDVGPQVI

-551 TELKYKI
+551 TELSYKI
-558 KSGKVQVKD
+558 KPGKAKVKD
-567 TTTLKVP
+567 TTTLRVP

-579 FRDATGIAQMYTINQ
+579 FRDATGIAQMYSINEET
-594 ANGEISGL
+594 GEISGL
-602 DSSNAAFTPDGT
+602 DSSNAAFTTDG
-614 GGEQQLNLGDFNLFL
+614 N
-629 NSLINVERE
+629 
-638 NGNAVLLSTASPN
+638 
-651 NPAGFFA
+651 
-658 FDLNLDLSAGTLDP
+658 
-672 STLVFSNPL
+672 
-681 TELYISPELAGYL
+681 
-694 GDDSLAGAVAGYAR
+694 
-708 SDLQM
+708 
-713 IPTSATSL
+713 
-721 QVSGSHPNSVTSVFL
+721 
-736 DPAVV
+736 
-741 EQLGEGLEITGT
+741 
-753 VDPIA
+753 
-758 GADPAVD
+758 
-765 VSGLVGLGF
+765 
-774 PLAEN
+774 
-779 AQLNF
+779 
-784 DVSTGIPQFVPGGNL
+784 
-799 FSHSGSINTQQTFNA
+799 
-814 PGGYVP
+814 GGYVP

-835 ISVDGLNN
+835 ISIDGLND
-843 GNPVFA
+843 GNPIFA

-875 GSDYSAHS
+875 GSDYNAIS

-924 YAFIQTPMDVN
+924 YAFIQTPMSVGGD
-935 GERNG
+935 RSS
-940 STVRRILAMDPI
+940 STVRRILAMDPV

-961 FRQIGPSNQDKIGD
+961 FSQIGPSNQDKIGD
-975 AVYDPDRGAFLVI
+975 AVYDPERGAFLVI

-995 VAANKSILRMDLSD
+995 VAANKSILRMDLSE

-1018 EGLLGDGVY
+1018 EALLGDGVY
-1027 APELLDSPAAVAEA
+1027 APELLESPAAVAEA
-1041 FAEGNIMEVDQ
+1041 FAEGEVVEVDQ

-1073 LALKS
+1073 LALKP

-1086 DNDFQ
+1086 DNDFA

-1098 NLLTAISF
+1098 NLLTAISL

>member
-1 MTFVPVPGSRKAEPP
+1 MSFSPVPGSRKAESH
-16 YLDLSTDSVTFKL
+16 YLDISTESFPFKL
-29 TYPGSTKAKV
+29 SYPGTSKSKV
-39 PKRFLDPNY
+39 PNIFSDPNY
-48 PADELIAGGLSG
+48 PDDQLIAGGLSG
-60 LWYEAGLD
+60 LWYDAGVN

-83 PEGQGF
+83 PEEQGF

-99 PDFLLQVYE
+99 PDFKLQVYE
-108 LQQGKKG
+108 LQQSKKG
-115 KVRVRGEVTL
+115 KVKVSGEVTL
-125 NVPDGQGGFRPATGI
+125 NVPDEQGGCRPATGI
-140 GQMYRID
+140 GQMYRIN
-147 ESTGEVSGLDS
+147 ETTGEVSGLDS
-158 AAFTPDGDGGY
+158 AAFTPDGMGGY
-169 EPVPADAFGMDP
+169 TPVPADAFGMDP
-181 EAVLRLSIEGLNN
+181 EAVLRLSIDGLND
-194 GNPVFAISD
+194 GKAVFAVSD

-224 PKGSRYKGYG
+224 PKGSSYKGYG
-234 HEEGRG
+234 YEEGRG
-240 EVREF
+240 EVKEF
-245 TKKTLPKVYLERRS
+245 TKKTLPKVYLERRG

-314 QSGPINQDKI
+314 QSGPIKQDKI

-329 DAERDVFYVIDRD
+329 DAERNVFYVIDRD

-351 AVIQMDLKRATD
+351 AVIEMDLTRATD
-363 VLGFNWESILG
+363 VLGFKWESILG

-383 NTPEEVGEALSSPLM
+383 DTPEEVGEALRSPLM

-404 VHQTTLFNLAQ
+404 VHQTTLFNLAE

-446 VSGRPDNM
+446 VDGRPDNM
-454 LAFVT
+454 LAAVT
-459 DRFGNPEA
+459 DRFGDLKA
-467 KTTEFILN
+467 SSAEFVLN

-484 PEALEDPNHPD
+484 PASLEDPNQPD

-500 GGLSGLTYDTGL
+500 GGLSGLTYDADL
-512 NRYFTISDVGPQAL
+512 KRYFTISDVGPQVI

-551 TELKYKI
+551 TELSYKI
-558 KSGKVQVKD
+558 KPGKAKVKD
-567 TTTLKVP
+567 TTTLQVP

-579 FRDATGIAQMYTINQ
+579 FRDATGIAQMYSINEET
-594 ANGEISGL
+594 GEIGGL
-602 DSSNAAFTPDGT
+602 DSSNAAFTTDG
-614 GGEQQLNLGDFNLFL
+614 N
-629 NSLINVERE
+629 
-638 NGNAVLLSTASPN
+638 
-651 NPAGFFA
+651 
-658 FDLNLDLSAGTLDP
+658 
-672 STLVFSNPL
+672 
-681 TELYISPELAGYL
+681 
-694 GDDSLAGAVAGYAR
+694 
-708 SDLQM
+708 
-713 IPTSATSL
+713 
-721 QVSGSHPNSVTSVFL
+721 
-736 DPAVV
+736 
-741 EQLGEGLEITGT
+741 
-753 VDPIA
+753 
-758 GADPAVD
+758 
-765 VSGLVGLGF
+765 
-774 PLAEN
+774 
-779 AQLNF
+779 
-784 DVSTGIPQFVPGGNL
+784 
-799 FSHSGSINTQQTFNA
+799 
-814 PGGYVP
+814 GGYVP

-835 ISVDGLNN
+835 ISIDGLND
-843 GNPVFA
+843 GNPIFA

-875 GSDYSAHS
+875 GSDYNAIS

-924 YAFIQTPMDVN
+924 YAFIQTPMSVGGD
-935 GERNG
+935 RSS
-940 STVRRILAMDPI
+940 STVRRILAMDPV
-952 TGEPQHEYM
+952 TGQPQHEYM
-961 FRQIGPSNQDKIGD
+961 FSQIGPSNQDKIGD
-975 AVYDPDRGAFLVI
+975 AVYDPERGAFLVI

-995 VAANKSILRMDLSD
+995 VAANKSILRMDLSE

-1018 EGLLGDGVY
+1018 ESLLGDGVY
-1027 APELLDSPAAVAEA
+1027 APELLESPAAVAEA
-1041 FAEGNIMEVDQ
+1041 FAEGDVMEVDQ

-1073 LALKS
+1073 LALKP
-1078 DGTLVVGF
+1078 DGPLVVGF
-1086 DNDFQ
+1086 DNDFA

-1098 NLLTAISF
+1098 NLLTAISL

>member
-1 MTFVPVPGSRKAEPP
+1 MSFSPVPGSRKAESH
-16 YLDLSTDSVTFKL
+16 YLDISTESFPFKL
-29 TYPGSTKAKV
+29 SYPGTSKSKV
-39 PKRFLDPNY
+39 PNIFSDPNY
-48 PADELIAGGLSG
+48 PDDQLIAGGLSG
-60 LWYEAGLD
+60 LWYDAGVN

-83 PEGQGF
+83 PEEQGF

-99 PDFLLQVYE
+99 PDFKLQVYE
-108 LQQGKKG
+108 LQQSKKG
-115 KVRVRGEVTL
+115 KVKVSGEVTL
-125 NVPDGQGGFRPATGI
+125 NVPDEQGGFRPATGI
-140 GQMYRID
+140 GQMYRIN
-147 ESTGEVSGLDS
+147 ETTGEVSGLDS
-158 AAFTPDGDGGY
+158 AAFTPDGMGGY
-169 EPVPADAFGMDP
+169 TPVPADAFGMDP
-181 EAVLRLSIEGLNN
+181 EAVLRLSIDGLND
-194 GNPVFAISD
+194 GKAVFAVSD

-224 PKGSRYKGYG
+224 PKGSSYKGYG
-234 HEEGRG
+234 YEEGRG
-240 EVREF
+240 EVKEF
-245 TKKTLPKVYLERRS
+245 TKKTLPKVYLERRG

-314 QSGPINQDKI
+314 QSGPIKQDKI

-329 DAERDVFYVIDRD
+329 DAERNVFYVIDRD

-351 AVIQMDLKRATD
+351 AVIEMDLTRATD
-363 VLGFNWESILG
+363 VLGFKWESILG

-383 NTPEEVGEALSSPLM
+383 DTPEEVGEALRSPLM

-404 VHQTTLFNLAQ
+404 VHQTTLFNLAE

-446 VSGRPDNM
+446 VDGRPDNM
-454 LAFVT
+454 LAVVT
-459 DRFGNPEA
+459 DRFGDLKA
-467 KTTEFILN
+467 SSAEFVLN

-484 PEALEDPNHPD
+484 PASLEDPNQPD

-500 GGLSGLTYDTGL
+500 GGLSGLTYDADL
-512 NRYFTISDVGPQAL
+512 KRYFTISDVGPQVI

-551 TELKYKI
+551 TELSYKI
-558 KSGKVQVKD
+558 KPGKAKVKD
-567 TTTLKVP
+567 TTTLRVP

-579 FRDATGIAQMYTINQ
+579 FRDATGIAQMYSINEET
-594 ANGEISGL
+594 GEIGGL
-602 DSSNAAFTPDGT
+602 DSSNAAFTTDG
-614 GGEQQLNLGDFNLFL
+614 N
-629 NSLINVERE
+629 
-638 NGNAVLLSTASPN
+638 
-651 NPAGFFA
+651 
-658 FDLNLDLSAGTLDP
+658 
-672 STLVFSNPL
+672 
-681 TELYISPELAGYL
+681 
-694 GDDSLAGAVAGYAR
+694 
-708 SDLQM
+708 
-713 IPTSATSL
+713 
-721 QVSGSHPNSVTSVFL
+721 
-736 DPAVV
+736 
-741 EQLGEGLEITGT
+741 
-753 VDPIA
+753 
-758 GADPAVD
+758 
-765 VSGLVGLGF
+765 
-774 PLAEN
+774 
-779 AQLNF
+779 
-784 DVSTGIPQFVPGGNL
+784 
-799 FSHSGSINTQQTFNA
+799 
-814 PGGYVP
+814 GGYVP

-835 ISVDGLNN
+835 ISIDGLND
-843 GNPVFA
+843 GNPIFA

-875 GSDYSAHS
+875 GSDYNAIS

-924 YAFIQTPMDVN
+924 YAFIQTPMSVGGD
-935 GERNG
+935 RSS
-940 STVRRILAMDPI
+940 STVRRILAMDPV

-961 FRQIGPSNQDKIGD
+961 FSQIGPSNQDKIGD
-975 AVYDPDRGAFLVI
+975 AVYDPERGAFLVI

-995 VAANKSILRMDLSD
+995 VAANKSILRMDLSE

-1018 EGLLGDGVY
+1018 EALLGDGVY
-1027 APELLDSPAAVAEA
+1027 APELLESPAAVAEA
-1041 FAEGNIMEVDQ
+1041 FAEGDVMEVDQ

-1073 LALKS
+1073 LALKP

-1086 DNDFQ
+1086 DNDFA

-1098 NLLTAISF
+1098 NLLTAISL

>member
-1 MTFVPVPGSRKAEPP
+1 MSFSPVPGSRKAESH
-16 YLDLSTDSVTFKL
+16 YLDISTESFPFKL
-29 TYPGSTKAKV
+29 SYPGTSKSKV
-39 PKRFLDPNY
+39 PNIFSDPNY
-48 PADELIAGGLSG
+48 PDDQLIAGGLSG
-60 LWYEAGLD
+60 LWYDAGVN

-83 PEGQGF
+83 PEEQGF

-99 PDFLLQVYE
+99 PDFKLQVYE
-108 LQQGKKG
+108 LQQSKKG
-115 KVRVRGEVTL
+115 KVKVSGEVTL
-125 NVPDGQGGFRPATGI
+125 NVPDEQGGFRPATGI
-140 GQMYRID
+140 GQMYRIN
-147 ESTGEVSGLDS
+147 ETTGEVSGLDS
-158 AAFTPDGDGGY
+158 AAFTPDGMGGY
-169 EPVPADAFGMDP
+169 TPVPADAFGMDP
-181 EAVLRLSIEGLNN
+181 EAVLRLSIDGLND
-194 GNPVFAISD
+194 GKAVFAVSD

-224 PKGSRYKGYG
+224 PKGSSYKGYG
-234 HEEGRG
+234 YEEGRG
-240 EVREF
+240 EVKEF
-245 TKKTLPKVYLERRS
+245 TKKTLPKVYLERRG

-314 QSGPINQDKI
+314 QSGPIKQDKI

-329 DAERDVFYVIDRD
+329 DAERNVFYVIDRD

-351 AVIQMDLKRATD
+351 AVIEMDLTRATD
-363 VLGFNWESILG
+363 VLGFKWESILG

-383 NTPEEVGEALSSPLM
+383 DTPEEVGEALRSPLM

-404 VHQTTLFNLAQ
+404 VHQTTLFNLAE

-446 VSGRPDNM
+446 VDGRPDNM
-454 LAFVT
+454 LAVVT
-459 DRFGNPEA
+459 DRFGDLKA
-467 KTTEFILN
+467 SSAEFVLN

-484 PEALEDPNHPD
+484 PASLEDPNQPD

-500 GGLSGLTYDTGL
+500 GGLSGLTYDADL
-512 NRYFTISDVGPQAL
+512 KRYFTISDVGPQVI

-551 TELKYKI
+551 TELSYKI
-558 KSGKVQVKD
+558 KPGKAKVKD
-567 TTTLKVP
+567 TTTLRVP

-579 FRDATGIAQMYTINQ
+579 FRDATGIAQMYSINEET
-594 ANGEISGL
+594 GEIGGL
-602 DSSNAAFTPDGT
+602 DSSNAAFTTDG
-614 GGEQQLNLGDFNLFL
+614 N
-629 NSLINVERE
+629 
-638 NGNAVLLSTASPN
+638 
-651 NPAGFFA
+651 
-658 FDLNLDLSAGTLDP
+658 
-672 STLVFSNPL
+672 
-681 TELYISPELAGYL
+681 
-694 GDDSLAGAVAGYAR
+694 
-708 SDLQM
+708 
-713 IPTSATSL
+713 
-721 QVSGSHPNSVTSVFL
+721 
-736 DPAVV
+736 
-741 EQLGEGLEITGT
+741 
-753 VDPIA
+753 
-758 GADPAVD
+758 
-765 VSGLVGLGF
+765 
-774 PLAEN
+774 
-779 AQLNF
+779 
-784 DVSTGIPQFVPGGNL
+784 
-799 FSHSGSINTQQTFNA
+799 
-814 PGGYVP
+814 GGYVP

-835 ISVDGLNN
+835 ISIDGLND
-843 GNPVFA
+843 GNPIFA

-875 GSDYSAHS
+875 GSDYNAIS

-924 YAFIQTPMDVN
+924 YAFIQTPMSVGGD
-935 GERNG
+935 RSS
-940 STVRRILAMDPI
+940 STVRRILAMDPV
-952 TGEPQHEYM
+952 TGQPQHEYM
-961 FRQIGPSNQDKIGD
+961 FSQIGPSNQDKIGD
-975 AVYDPDRGAFLVI
+975 AVYDPERGAFLVI

-1018 EGLLGDGVY
+1018 EALLGDGVY
-1027 APELLDSPAAVAEA
+1027 APELLENPAAVAEA
-1041 FAEGNIMEVDQ
+1041 FAEGDVVEVDQ

-1073 LALKS
+1073 LALKP

-1086 DNDFQ
+1086 DNDFA

-1098 NLLTAISF
+1098 NLLTAISL

>member
-1 MTFVPVPGSRKAEPP
+1 MSFSPVPGSRKAESH
-16 YLDLSTDSVTFKL
+16 YLDISTESFPFKL
-29 TYPGSTKAKV
+29 SYPGTSKSKV
-39 PKRFLDPNY
+39 PNIFSDPNY
-48 PADELIAGGLSG
+48 PDDQLIAGGLSG
-60 LWYEAGLD
+60 LWYDAGVN

-83 PEGQGF
+83 PEEQGF

-99 PDFLLQVYE
+99 PDFKLQVYE
-108 LQQGKKG
+108 LQQSKKG
-115 KVRVRGEVTL
+115 KVKVSGEVTL
-125 NVPDGQGGFRPATGI
+125 NVPDEQGGFRPATGI
-140 GQMYRID
+140 GQMYRIN
-147 ESTGEVSGLDS
+147 ETTGEVSGLDS
-158 AAFTPDGDGGY
+158 AAFTPDGMGGY
-169 EPVPADAFGMDP
+169 TPVPADAFGMDP
-181 EAVLRLSIEGLNN
+181 EAVLRLSIDGLND
-194 GNPVFAISD
+194 GKAVFAVSD

-224 PKGSRYKGYG
+224 PKGSSYKGYG
-234 HEEGRG
+234 YEEGRG
-240 EVREF
+240 EVKEF
-245 TKKTLPKVYLERRS
+245 TKKTLPKVYLERRG

-314 QSGPINQDKI
+314 QSGPIKQDKI

-329 DAERDVFYVIDRD
+329 DAERNVFYVIDRD

-351 AVIQMDLKRATD
+351 AVIEMDLTRATD
-363 VLGFNWESILG
+363 VLGFKWESILG

-383 NTPEEVGEALSSPLM
+383 DTPEEVGEALRSPLM

-404 VHQTTLFNLAQ
+404 VHQTTLFNLAE

-446 VSGRPDNM
+446 VDGRPDNM
-454 LAFVT
+454 LAAVT
-459 DRFGNPEA
+459 DRFGDLKA
-467 KTTEFILN
+467 SSAEFVLN

-484 PEALEDPNHPD
+484 PASLEDPNQPD

-500 GGLSGLTYDTGL
+500 GGLSGLTYDADL
-512 NRYFTISDVGPQAL
+512 KRYFTISDVGPQVI

-551 TELKYKI
+551 TELSYKI
-558 KSGKVQVKD
+558 KPGKAKVKD
-567 TTTLKVP
+567 TTTLRVP

-579 FRDATGIAQMYTINQ
+579 FRDATGIAQMYSINEET
-594 ANGEISGL
+594 GEIGGL
-602 DSSNAAFTPDGT
+602 DSSNAAFTTDG
-614 GGEQQLNLGDFNLFL
+614 N
-629 NSLINVERE
+629 
-638 NGNAVLLSTASPN
+638 
-651 NPAGFFA
+651 
-658 FDLNLDLSAGTLDP
+658 
-672 STLVFSNPL
+672 
-681 TELYISPELAGYL
+681 
-694 GDDSLAGAVAGYAR
+694 
-708 SDLQM
+708 
-713 IPTSATSL
+713 
-721 QVSGSHPNSVTSVFL
+721 
-736 DPAVV
+736 
-741 EQLGEGLEITGT
+741 
-753 VDPIA
+753 
-758 GADPAVD
+758 
-765 VSGLVGLGF
+765 
-774 PLAEN
+774 
-779 AQLNF
+779 
-784 DVSTGIPQFVPGGNL
+784 
-799 FSHSGSINTQQTFNA
+799 
-814 PGGYVP
+814 GGYVP

-835 ISVDGLNN
+835 ISIDGLND
-843 GNPVFA
+843 GNPIFA

-875 GSDYSAHS
+875 GSDYNAIS

-924 YAFIQTPMDVN
+924 YAFIQTPMSVGGD
-935 GERNG
+935 RSS
-940 STVRRILAMDPI
+940 STVRRILAMDPV
-952 TGEPQHEYM
+952 TGQPQHEYM
-961 FRQIGPSNQDKIGD
+961 FSQIGPSNQDKIGD
-975 AVYDPDRGAFLVI
+975 AVYDPERGAFLVI

-995 VAANKSILRMDLSD
+995 VAANKSILRMDLSE

-1018 EGLLGDGVY
+1018 ESLLGDGVY
-1027 APELLDSPAAVAEA
+1027 APELLESPAAVAEA
-1041 FAEGNIMEVDQ
+1041 FAEGEVVEVDQ

-1073 LALKS
+1073 LALKP

-1086 DNDFQ
+1086 DNDFA

-1098 NLLTAISF
+1098 NLLTAINL

>member
-1 MTFVPVPGSRKAEPP
+1 MSFSPVPGSRKAESH
-16 YLDLSTDSVTFKL
+16 YLDISTESFPFKL
-29 TYPGSTKAKV
+29 SYPGTSKSKV
-39 PKRFLDPNY
+39 PNIFSDPNY
-48 PADELIAGGLSG
+48 PDDQLIAGGLSG
-60 LWYEAGLD
+60 LWYDAGVN

-83 PEGQGF
+83 PEEQGF

-99 PDFLLQVYE
+99 PDFKLQVYE
-108 LQQGKKG
+108 LQQSKKG
-115 KVRVRGEVTL
+115 KVKVSGEVTL
-125 NVPDGQGGFRPATGI
+125 NVPDEQGGFRPATGI
-140 GQMYRID
+140 GQMYRIN
-147 ESTGEVSGLDS
+147 ETTGEVSGLDS
-158 AAFTPDGDGGY
+158 AAFTPDGMGGY
-169 EPVPADAFGMDP
+169 TPVPADAFGMDP
-181 EAVLRLSIEGLNN
+181 EAVLRLSIDGLND
-194 GNPVFAISD
+194 GKAVFAVSD

-224 PKGSRYKGYG
+224 PKGSSYKGYG
-234 HEEGRG
+234 YEEGRG
-240 EVREF
+240 EVKEF
-245 TKKTLPKVYLERRS
+245 TKKTLPKVYLERRG

-314 QSGPINQDKI
+314 QSGPTNQDKI

-329 DAERDVFYVIDRD
+329 DADRNVFYVIDRD

-351 AVIQMDLKRATD
+351 AVIEMDLTRATD

-383 NTPEEVGEALSSPLM
+383 DTPEEVGEALRSPLM

-404 VHQTTLFNLAQ
+404 VHQTTLFNLAE

-435 LVFGFDNDFQR
+435 LVVGFDNDFQR
-446 VSGRPDNM
+446 VDGRPDNM
-454 LAFVT
+454 LAVVT
-459 DRFGNPEA
+459 DRFGDLKA
-467 KTTEFILN
+467 SSAEFVLN

-484 PEALEDPNHPD
+484 PASLEDPNQPD

-500 GGLSGLTYDTGL
+500 GGLSGLTYDADL
-512 NRYFTISDVGPQAL
+512 KRYFTISDVGPQVI

-551 TELKYKI
+551 TELSYKI
-558 KSGKVQVKD
+558 KPGKAKVKD
-567 TTTLKVP
+567 TTTLRVP

-579 FRDATGIAQMYTINQ
+579 FRDATGIAQMYSINEET
-594 ANGEISGL
+594 GEISGL
-602 DSSNAAFTPDGT
+602 DSSNAAFTTDG
-614 GGEQQLNLGDFNLFL
+614 N
-629 NSLINVERE
+629 
-638 NGNAVLLSTASPN
+638 
-651 NPAGFFA
+651 
-658 FDLNLDLSAGTLDP
+658 
-672 STLVFSNPL
+672 
-681 TELYISPELAGYL
+681 
-694 GDDSLAGAVAGYAR
+694 
-708 SDLQM
+708 
-713 IPTSATSL
+713 
-721 QVSGSHPNSVTSVFL
+721 
-736 DPAVV
+736 
-741 EQLGEGLEITGT
+741 
-753 VDPIA
+753 
-758 GADPAVD
+758 
-765 VSGLVGLGF
+765 
-774 PLAEN
+774 
-779 AQLNF
+779 
-784 DVSTGIPQFVPGGNL
+784 
-799 FSHSGSINTQQTFNA
+799 
-814 PGGYVP
+814 GGYVP

-835 ISVDGLNN
+835 ISIDGLND
-843 GNPVFA
+843 GNPIFA

-875 GSDYSAHS
+875 GSDYNAIS

-924 YAFIQTPMDVN
+924 YAFIQTPMSVGGD
-935 GERNG
+935 RSS
-940 STVRRILAMDPI
+940 STVRRILAMDPV

-961 FRQIGPSNQDKIGD
+961 FSQIGPSNQDKIGD
-975 AVYDPDRGAFLVI
+975 AVYDPERGAFLVI

-995 VAANKSILRMDLSD
+995 VAANKSILRMDLSE

-1018 EGLLGDGVY
+1018 ESLLGDGVY
-1027 APELLDSPAAVAEA
+1027 APELLESPAAVAEA
-1041 FAEGNIMEVDQ
+1041 FAEGDVVEVDQ

-1073 LALKS
+1073 LALKP

-1086 DNDFQ
+1086 DNDFA

-1098 NLLTAISF
+1098 NLLTAISL

>member
-1 MTFVPVPGSRKAEPP
+1 MSFSPVPGSRKAESH
-16 YLDLSTDSVTFKL
+16 YLDISTESFPFKL
-29 TYPGSTKAKV
+29 SYPGTSKSKV
-39 PKRFLDPNY
+39 PNIFSDPNY
-48 PADELIAGGLSG
+48 PDDQLIAGGLSG
-60 LWYEAGLD
+60 LWYDAGVN

-83 PEGQGF
+83 PEEQGF

-99 PDFLLQVYE
+99 PDFKLQVYE
-108 LQQGKKG
+108 LQQSKKG
-115 KVRVRGEVTL
+115 KVKVSGEVTL
-125 NVPDGQGGFRPATGI
+125 NVPDEQGGFRPATGI
-140 GQMYRID
+140 GQMYRIN
-147 ESTGEVSGLDS
+147 ETTGEVSGLDS
-158 AAFTPDGDGGY
+158 AAFTPDGMGGY
-169 EPVPADAFGMDP
+169 TPVPADAFGMDP
-181 EAVLRLSIEGLNN
+181 EAVLRLSIDGLND
-194 GNPVFAISD
+194 GKAVFAVSD

-224 PKGSRYKGYG
+224 PKGSSYKGYG
-234 HEEGRG
+234 YEEGRG
-240 EVREF
+240 EVKEF
-245 TKKTLPKVYLERRS
+245 TKKTLPKVYLERRG

-314 QSGPINQDKI
+314 QSGPTNQDKI

-329 DAERDVFYVIDRD
+329 DAERNVFYVIDRD

-351 AVIQMDLKRATD
+351 AVIEMDLTRATD
-363 VLGFNWESILG
+363 VLGFKWESILG

-383 NTPEEVGEALSSPLM
+383 DTPEEVGEALRSPLM

-404 VHQTTLFNLAQ
+404 VHQTTLFNLAE

-446 VSGRPDNM
+446 VDGRPDNM
-454 LAFVT
+454 LAAVT
-459 DRFGNPEA
+459 DRFGDLKA
-467 KTTEFILN
+467 SSAEFVLN

-484 PEALEDPNHPD
+484 PASLEDPNQPD

-500 GGLSGLTYDTGL
+500 GGLSGLTYDADL
-512 NRYFTISDVGPQAL
+512 KRYFTISDVGPQVI

-551 TELKYKI
+551 TELSYKI
-558 KSGKVQVKD
+558 KPGKAKVKD
-567 TTTLKVP
+567 TTTLRVP

-579 FRDATGIAQMYTINQ
+579 FRDATGIAQMYSINEET
-594 ANGEISGL
+594 GEIGGL
-602 DSSNAAFTPDGT
+602 DSSNAAFTTDG
-614 GGEQQLNLGDFNLFL
+614 N
-629 NSLINVERE
+629 
-638 NGNAVLLSTASPN
+638 
-651 NPAGFFA
+651 
-658 FDLNLDLSAGTLDP
+658 
-672 STLVFSNPL
+672 
-681 TELYISPELAGYL
+681 
-694 GDDSLAGAVAGYAR
+694 
-708 SDLQM
+708 
-713 IPTSATSL
+713 
-721 QVSGSHPNSVTSVFL
+721 
-736 DPAVV
+736 
-741 EQLGEGLEITGT
+741 
-753 VDPIA
+753 
-758 GADPAVD
+758 
-765 VSGLVGLGF
+765 
-774 PLAEN
+774 
-779 AQLNF
+779 
-784 DVSTGIPQFVPGGNL
+784 
-799 FSHSGSINTQQTFNA
+799 
-814 PGGYVP
+814 GGYVP

-835 ISVDGLNN
+835 ISIDGLND
-843 GNPVFA
+843 GNPIFA

-875 GSDYSAHS
+875 GSDYNAIS

-924 YAFIQTPMDVN
+924 YAFIQTPMSVGGD
-935 GERNG
+935 RSS
-940 STVRRILAMDPI
+940 STVRRILAMDPV
-952 TGEPQHEYM
+952 TGQPQHEYM
-961 FRQIGPSNQDKIGD
+961 FSQIGPSNQDKIGD
-975 AVYDPDRGAFLVI
+975 AVYDPERGAFLVI

-995 VAANKSILRMDLSD
+995 VAANKSILRMDLSE

-1018 EGLLGDGVY
+1018 ESLLGDGVY
-1027 APELLDSPAAVAEA
+1027 APELLESPAAVAEA
-1041 FAEGNIMEVDQ
+1041 FAEGDVMEVDQ

-1073 LALKS
+1073 LALKP

-1086 DNDFQ
+1086 DNDFA

-1098 NLLTAISF
+1098 NLLTAISL

>member
-1 MTFVPVPGSRKAEPP
+1 MSFSPVPGSRKAESH
-16 YLDLSTDSVTFKL
+16 YLDISTESFPFKL
-29 TYPGSTKAKV
+29 SYPGTSKSKV
-39 PKRFLDPNY
+39 PNIFSDPNY
-48 PADELIAGGLSG
+48 PDDQLIAGGLSG
-60 LWYEAGLD
+60 LWYDAGVN

-83 PEGQGF
+83 PEEQGF

-99 PDFLLQVYE
+99 PDFKLQVYE
-108 LQQGKKG
+108 LKQKKSG
-115 KVRVRGEVTL
+115 KVKVSGEVTL
-125 NVPDGQGGFRPATGI
+125 NVPDEQGGFRPATGI
-140 GQMYRID
+140 GQMYRIN
-147 ESTGEVSGLDS
+147 ETTGEVSGLDS
-158 AAFTPDGDGGY
+158 AAFTPDGMGGY
-169 EPVPADAFGMDP
+169 TPVPADAFGMDP
-181 EAVLRLSIEGLNN
+181 EAVLRLSIDGLND
-194 GNPVFAISD
+194 GKAVFAVSD

-224 PKGSRYKGYG
+224 PKGSSYKGYG
-234 HEEGRG
+234 YEEGRG
-240 EVREF
+240 EVKEF
-245 TKKTLPKVYLERRS
+245 TKKTLPKVYLERRG

-314 QSGPINQDKI
+314 QSGPIKQDKI

-329 DAERDVFYVIDRD
+329 DAERNVFYVIDRD

-351 AVIQMDLKRATD
+351 AVIEMDLTRATD
-363 VLGFNWESILG
+363 VLGFKWESILG

-383 NTPEEVGEALSSPLM
+383 DTPEEVGEALRSPLM

-404 VHQTTLFNLAQ
+404 VHQTTLFNLAE

-446 VSGRPDNM
+446 VDGRPDNM
-454 LAFVT
+454 LAVVT
-459 DRFGNPEA
+459 DRFGDLKA
-467 KTTEFILN
+467 SSAEFVLN

-484 PEALEDPNHPD
+484 PASLEDPNQPD

-500 GGLSGLTYDTGL
+500 GGLSGLTYDADL
-512 NRYFTISDVGPQAL
+512 KRYFTISDVGPQVI

-551 TELKYKI
+551 TELSYKI
-558 KSGKVQVKD
+558 KPGKAKVKD
-567 TTTLKVP
+567 TTTLRVP

-579 FRDATGIAQMYTINQ
+579 FRDATGIAQMYSINEET
-594 ANGEISGL
+594 GEIGGL
-602 DSSNAAFTPDGT
+602 DSSNAAFTTDG
-614 GGEQQLNLGDFNLFL
+614 N
-629 NSLINVERE
+629 
-638 NGNAVLLSTASPN
+638 
-651 NPAGFFA
+651 
-658 FDLNLDLSAGTLDP
+658 
-672 STLVFSNPL
+672 
-681 TELYISPELAGYL
+681 
-694 GDDSLAGAVAGYAR
+694 
-708 SDLQM
+708 
-713 IPTSATSL
+713 
-721 QVSGSHPNSVTSVFL
+721 
-736 DPAVV
+736 
-741 EQLGEGLEITGT
+741 
-753 VDPIA
+753 
-758 GADPAVD
+758 
-765 VSGLVGLGF
+765 
-774 PLAEN
+774 
-779 AQLNF
+779 
-784 DVSTGIPQFVPGGNL
+784 
-799 FSHSGSINTQQTFNA
+799 
-814 PGGYVP
+814 GGYVP

-835 ISVDGLNN
+835 ISIDGLND
-843 GNPVFA
+843 GNPIFA

-875 GSDYSAHS
+875 GSDYNAIS

-924 YAFIQTPMDVN
+924 YAFIQTPMSVGGD
-935 GERNG
+935 RSS
-940 STVRRILAMDPI
+940 STVRRILAMDPV
-952 TGEPQHEYM
+952 TGQPQHEYM
-961 FRQIGPSNQDKIGD
+961 FSQIGPSNQDKIGD
-975 AVYDPDRGAFLVI
+975 AVYDPERGAFLVI

-1018 EGLLGDGVY
+1018 EALLGDGVY
-1027 APELLDSPAAVAEA
+1027 APELLENPAAVAEA
-1041 FAEGNIMEVDQ
+1041 FAEGDVVEVDQ

-1073 LALKS
+1073 LALKP

-1086 DNDFQ
+1086 DNDFA

-1098 NLLTAISF
+1098 NLLTAINL

>member
-1 MTFVPVPGSRKAEPP
+1 MSFSPVPGSRKAESH
-16 YLDLSTDSVTFKL
+16 YLDISTESFPFKL
-29 TYPGSTKAKV
+29 SYPGTSKSKV
-39 PKRFLDPNY
+39 PNIFSDPNY
-48 PADELIAGGLSG
+48 PDDQLIAGGLSG
-60 LWYEAGLD
+60 LWYDAGVN

-83 PEGQGF
+83 PEEQGF

-99 PDFLLQVYE
+99 PDFKLQVYE
-108 LQQGKKG
+108 LQQSKKG
-115 KVRVRGEVTL
+115 KVKVSGEVTL
-125 NVPDGQGGFRPATGI
+125 NVPDEQGGFRPATGI
-140 GQMYRID
+140 GQMYRIN
-147 ESTGEVSGLDS
+147 ETTGEVSGLDS
-158 AAFTPDGDGGY
+158 AAFTPDGMGGY
-169 EPVPADAFGMDP
+169 TPVPADAFGMDP
-181 EAVLRLSIEGLNN
+181 EAVLRLSIDGLND
-194 GNPVFAISD
+194 GKAVFAVSD

-224 PKGSRYKGYG
+224 PKGSSYKGYG
-234 HEEGRG
+234 YEEGRG
-240 EVREF
+240 EVKEF
-245 TKKTLPKVYLERRS
+245 TKKTLPKVYLERRG

-314 QSGPINQDKI
+314 QSGPIKQDKI

-329 DAERDVFYVIDRD
+329 DAERNVFYVIDRD

-351 AVIQMDLKRATD
+351 AVIEMDLTRATD
-363 VLGFNWESILG
+363 VLGFKWESILG

-383 NTPEEVGEALSSPLM
+383 DTPEEVGEALRSPLM

-404 VHQTTLFNLAQ
+404 VHQTTLFNLAE

-435 LVFGFDNDFQR
+435 VVFGFDNDFQR
-446 VSGRPDNM
+446 VDGRPDNM
-454 LAFVT
+454 LAVVT
-459 DRFGNPEA
+459 DRFGDLKA
-467 KTTEFILN
+467 SSAEFVLN

-484 PEALEDPNHPD
+484 PASLEDPNQPD

-500 GGLSGLTYDTGL
+500 GGLSGLTYDADL
-512 NRYFTISDVGPQAL
+512 KRYFTISDVGPQVI

-551 TELKYKI
+551 TELSYKI
-558 KSGKVQVKD
+558 KPGKAKVKD
-567 TTTLKVP
+567 TTTLRVP

-579 FRDATGIAQMYTINQ
+579 FRDATGIAQMYSINEET
-594 ANGEISGL
+594 GEIGGL
-602 DSSNAAFTPDGT
+602 DSSNAAFTTDG
-614 GGEQQLNLGDFNLFL
+614 N
-629 NSLINVERE
+629 
-638 NGNAVLLSTASPN
+638 
-651 NPAGFFA
+651 
-658 FDLNLDLSAGTLDP
+658 
-672 STLVFSNPL
+672 
-681 TELYISPELAGYL
+681 
-694 GDDSLAGAVAGYAR
+694 
-708 SDLQM
+708 
-713 IPTSATSL
+713 
-721 QVSGSHPNSVTSVFL
+721 
-736 DPAVV
+736 
-741 EQLGEGLEITGT
+741 
-753 VDPIA
+753 
-758 GADPAVD
+758 
-765 VSGLVGLGF
+765 
-774 PLAEN
+774 
-779 AQLNF
+779 
-784 DVSTGIPQFVPGGNL
+784 
-799 FSHSGSINTQQTFNA
+799 
-814 PGGYVP
+814 GGYVP

-835 ISVDGLNN
+835 ISIDGLND
-843 GNPVFA
+843 GNPIFA

-875 GSDYSAHS
+875 GSDYNAIS

-924 YAFIQTPMDVN
+924 YAFIQTPMSVGGD
-935 GERNG
+935 RSS
-940 STVRRILAMDPI
+940 STVRRILAMDPV
-952 TGEPQHEYM
+952 TGQPQHEYM
-961 FRQIGPSNQDKIGD
+961 FSQIGPSNQDKIGD
-975 AVYDPDRGAFLVI
+975 AVYDPERGAFLVI

-995 VAANKSILRMDLSD
+995 VAANKSILRMDLSE

-1018 EGLLGDGVY
+1018 ESLLGDGVY
-1027 APELLDSPAAVAEA
+1027 APELLESPAAVAEA
-1041 FAEGNIMEVDQ
+1041 FAEGDVMEVDQ

-1073 LALKS
+1073 LALKP

-1086 DNDFQ
+1086 DNDFA

-1098 NLLTAISF
+1098 NLLTAISL